1 MKFMSIDIET
11 YSDIDINKAG
21 VYRYVDTDAFKI
33 LLFAYSVDGGPVQ
46 LIDLTRG
53 DSIPKEIVK
62 ALSDKSVTK
71 WAYNAN
77 FERVALSRF
86 LGMPTGQYLD
96 PEGWKCSMVW
106 AATLGLP
113 MGLAKVGEV
122 LALDKQKM
130 SEGRGLIYKFCKPD
144 KKTGQ
149 RVMPEEFPEDWETF
163 RRYNIRDVETEM
175 GIQKMISPFPCSDE
189 LWQEYWTDQR
199 INDRGVEVDLTLA
212 KNAVAMDAEIS
223 ENLMEKMRSLT
234 GIDNPRSTSQ
244 LDMWLREHGCDMVSL
259 GKKDVAQVI
268 EETDDP
274 LIRKVLSLRLLIA
287 KSSVKKYT
295 KMLDATCSDGRAR
308 GMFQFYG
315 AMRTGRFAGRL
326 LQLQNLPQNHIENI
340 ELVRELARRGDL
352 EALSV
357 MFDSVPDILSQL
369 IRTAFVAREGSRF
382 IVADFSA
389 IEARVIAW
397 LAGEEWRMKAFADGK
412 DIYCASASAM
422 FGVPVVKHGING
434 ELRQKGKV
442 AELACIAEGQLV
454 LTNHGEKT
462 IETVTTDDL
471 VWDGEQ
477 WVAHE
482 GVIYRGIKEVMTY
495 EGLTATPDHLVYV
508 EGQKEPMDFRIATT
522 RRAHLIQTAARGA
535 ALWLGEDHISREKME
550 RKIQPL
556 LRADRMHRMPR
567 ETMDRAE
574 QSNCGKIE
582 RLPELLTEESYTA
595 LARQETNSSQT
606 EMHKSKGRQL
616 QKLRRQR
623 DRVQVR
629 VCHRRGTIHSR
640 KYGTSTQGIRTRS
653 YRYQWQLRARKS
665 EIYIAQREPS
675 EQALNRSE
683 SLGPEILAVQ
693 LQRSNTQAETRVD
706 QTADHSG
713 REESCQKE
721 TQVLA
726 TYSGKTR
733 VYDIRNAGPHHRY
746 TVSGKLVH
754 NCGYGGSVGA
764 LKAFGADKMGLTET
778 EMQSIVDNWR
788 ASSPRIVQ
796 LWWNVDRAIKQ
807 TLEDGTTHRTHGLM
821 FSLQKG
827 ILFIRLPSGRS
838 LAYVKPRLIDGK
850 ITYEGVSSNKGWARL
865 ESYGPKFVENCLAEG
880 TQVLTDRGWI
890 EIQNV
895 TTKDALWD
903 GEQWVSHE
911 GLINK
916 GIQEVI
922 NIDGALMTPDH
933 KVLTQEG
940 WKNAPSCKGL
950 KRYEVKQ
957 PNSDRVRRVEREE
970 IPVEG
975 KMRLWERVHHDCRA
989 FFRRKAEILRLLER
1003 KANKHCK
1010 RNPQALQTPFI
1021 PCLAFNEG
1029 TLHGSY
1035 SSSLGQ
1041 LWRQGNQS
1049 LRQMARIIRE
1059 FLGGYV
1065 TNLPERA
1072 NAGQNRREWELHS
1085 RELQMGGLQNPV
1097 QKQTSK
1103 YTDRY
1108 TLGQDN
1114 CERGCRSFRN
1124 RGHNAPLQNTAWL
1137 DDRYLVRKT
1146 GLKKQVYDLK
1156 NAGPNHRFTI
1166 KTEAGPMIV
1175 HNCVQAISRDL
1186 LLNAM
1191 KQVGPDAR
1199 ICMHIHDELVIEADS
1214 SVKLD
1219 DICKKMAQVPEWADG
1234 LLLRADGYE
1243 TKFYLKD

>member
-1 MKFMSIDIET
+1 MRFMSIDIET

-149 RVMPEEFPEDWETF
+149 RVMPENFPEDWETF

-175 GIQKMISPFPCSDE
+175 CIQKMISPFPCSDE

-352 EALSV
+352 DALSV

-397 LAGEEWRMKAFADGK
+397 LAGEEWRMKAFAEGK

-454 LTNHGEKT
+454 LTNHGEKP

-865 ESYGPKFVENCLAEG
+865 ESYGPKFVENI
-880 TQVLTDRGWI
+880 T
-890 EIQNV
+890 
-895 TTKDALWD
+895 
-903 GEQWVSHE
+903 
-911 GLINK
+911 
-916 GIQEVI
+916 
-922 NIDGALMTPDH
+922 
-933 KVLTQEG
+933 
-940 WKNAPSCKGL
+940 
-950 KRYEVKQ
+950 
-957 PNSDRVRRVEREE
+957 
-970 IPVEG
+970 
-975 KMRLWERVHHDCRA
+975 
-989 FFRRKAEILRLLER
+989 
-1003 KANKHCK
+1003 
-1010 RNPQALQTPFI
+1010 
-1021 PCLAFNEG
+1021 
-1029 TLHGSY
+1029 
-1035 SSSLGQ
+1035 
-1041 LWRQGNQS
+1041 
-1049 LRQMARIIRE
+1049 
-1059 FLGGYV
+1059 
-1065 TNLPERA
+1065 
-1072 NAGQNRREWELHS
+1072 
-1085 RELQMGGLQNPV
+1085 
-1097 QKQTSK
+1097 
-1103 YTDRY
+1103 
-1108 TLGQDN
+1108 
-1114 CERGCRSFRN
+1114 
-1124 RGHNAPLQNTAWL
+1124 
-1137 DDRYLVRKT
+1137 
-1146 GLKKQVYDLK
+1146 
-1156 NAGPNHRFTI
+1156 
-1166 KTEAGPMIV
+1166 
-1175 HNCVQAISRDL
+1175 QAISRDL

-1219 DICKKMAQVPEWADG
+1219 DICQKMAQVPEWAEG

>member
-1 MKFMSIDIET
+1 MRFMSIDIET

-62 ALSDKSVTK
+62 ALSEKSITK

-144 KKTGQ
+144 KKTGL

-175 GIQKMISPFPCSDE
+175 CIQKMISPFPCSDE
-189 LWQEYWTDQR
+189 LWQEYWTDQQ

-212 KNAVAMDAEIS
+212 RNAVAMDAEIS
-223 ENLMEKMRSLT
+223 KKLMEKMRSLT

-274 LIRKVLSLRLLIA
+274 LIRKVLSLRLLIS

-340 ELVRELARRGDL
+340 GLVRELARRGDL

-397 LAGEEWRMKAFADGK
+397 LAGEEWRMKAFAEGK

-442 AELACIAEGQLV
+442 AELA
-454 LTNHGEKT
+454 
-462 IETVTTDDL
+462 
-471 VWDGEQ
+471 
-477 WVAHE
+477 
-482 GVIYRGIKEVMTY
+482 
-495 EGLTATPDHLVYV
+495 
-508 EGQKEPMDFRIATT
+508 
-522 RRAHLIQTAARGA
+522 
-535 ALWLGEDHISREKME
+535 
-550 RKIQPL
+550 
-556 LRADRMHRMPR
+556 
-567 ETMDRAE
+567 
-574 QSNCGKIE
+574 
-582 RLPELLTEESYTA
+582 
-595 LARQETNSSQT
+595 
-606 EMHKSKGRQL
+606 
-616 QKLRRQR
+616 
-623 DRVQVR
+623 
-629 VCHRRGTIHSR
+629 
-640 KYGTSTQGIRTRS
+640 
-653 YRYQWQLRARKS
+653 
-665 EIYIAQREPS
+665 
-675 EQALNRSE
+675 
-683 SLGPEILAVQ
+683 
-693 LQRSNTQAETRVD
+693 
-706 QTADHSG
+706 
-713 REESCQKE
+713 
-721 TQVLA
+721 
-726 TYSGKTR
+726 
-733 VYDIRNAGPHHRY
+733 
-746 TVSGKLVH
+746 
-754 NCGYGGSVGA
+754 CGYGGSVGA

-865 ESYGPKFVENCLAEG
+865 ESYGPKFVENI
-880 TQVLTDRGWI
+880 T
-890 EIQNV
+890 
-895 TTKDALWD
+895 
-903 GEQWVSHE
+903 
-911 GLINK
+911 
-916 GIQEVI
+916 
-922 NIDGALMTPDH
+922 
-933 KVLTQEG
+933 
-940 WKNAPSCKGL
+940 
-950 KRYEVKQ
+950 
-957 PNSDRVRRVEREE
+957 
-970 IPVEG
+970 
-975 KMRLWERVHHDCRA
+975 
-989 FFRRKAEILRLLER
+989 
-1003 KANKHCK
+1003 
-1010 RNPQALQTPFI
+1010 
-1021 PCLAFNEG
+1021 
-1029 TLHGSY
+1029 
-1035 SSSLGQ
+1035 
-1041 LWRQGNQS
+1041 
-1049 LRQMARIIRE
+1049 
-1059 FLGGYV
+1059 
-1065 TNLPERA
+1065 
-1072 NAGQNRREWELHS
+1072 
-1085 RELQMGGLQNPV
+1085 
-1097 QKQTSK
+1097 
-1103 YTDRY
+1103 
-1108 TLGQDN
+1108 
-1114 CERGCRSFRN
+1114 
-1124 RGHNAPLQNTAWL
+1124 
-1137 DDRYLVRKT
+1137 
-1146 GLKKQVYDLK
+1146 
-1156 NAGPNHRFTI
+1156 
-1166 KTEAGPMIV
+1166 
-1175 HNCVQAISRDL
+1175 QAISRDL

-1191 KQVGPDAR
+1191 KQVGPEAR

-1219 DICKKMAQVPEWADG
+1219 DICKKMAQVPEWAEG

>member
-1 MKFMSIDIET
+1 MRFMSIDIET

-33 LLFAYSVDGGPVQ
+33 LLFGYSVDGGPVQ

-144 KKTGQ
+144 KKTGL

-212 KNAVAMDAEIS
+212 RNAVAMDAEIS
-223 ENLMEKMRSLT
+223 KKLMEKMRSLT

-340 ELVRELARRGDL
+340 GLVRELARRGDL

-397 LAGEEWRMKAFADGK
+397 LAGEEWRMKAFAEGK

-442 AELACIAEGQLV
+442 AELA
-454 LTNHGEKT
+454 
-462 IETVTTDDL
+462 
-471 VWDGEQ
+471 
-477 WVAHE
+477 
-482 GVIYRGIKEVMTY
+482 
-495 EGLTATPDHLVYV
+495 
-508 EGQKEPMDFRIATT
+508 
-522 RRAHLIQTAARGA
+522 
-535 ALWLGEDHISREKME
+535 
-550 RKIQPL
+550 
-556 LRADRMHRMPR
+556 
-567 ETMDRAE
+567 
-574 QSNCGKIE
+574 
-582 RLPELLTEESYTA
+582 
-595 LARQETNSSQT
+595 
-606 EMHKSKGRQL
+606 
-616 QKLRRQR
+616 
-623 DRVQVR
+623 
-629 VCHRRGTIHSR
+629 
-640 KYGTSTQGIRTRS
+640 
-653 YRYQWQLRARKS
+653 
-665 EIYIAQREPS
+665 
-675 EQALNRSE
+675 
-683 SLGPEILAVQ
+683 
-693 LQRSNTQAETRVD
+693 
-706 QTADHSG
+706 
-713 REESCQKE
+713 
-721 TQVLA
+721 
-726 TYSGKTR
+726 
-733 VYDIRNAGPHHRY
+733 
-746 TVSGKLVH
+746 
-754 NCGYGGSVGA
+754 CGYGGSVGA

-865 ESYGPKFVENCLAEG
+865 ESYGPKFVENI
-880 TQVLTDRGWI
+880 T
-890 EIQNV
+890 
-895 TTKDALWD
+895 
-903 GEQWVSHE
+903 
-911 GLINK
+911 
-916 GIQEVI
+916 
-922 NIDGALMTPDH
+922 
-933 KVLTQEG
+933 
-940 WKNAPSCKGL
+940 
-950 KRYEVKQ
+950 
-957 PNSDRVRRVEREE
+957 
-970 IPVEG
+970 
-975 KMRLWERVHHDCRA
+975 
-989 FFRRKAEILRLLER
+989 
-1003 KANKHCK
+1003 
-1010 RNPQALQTPFI
+1010 
-1021 PCLAFNEG
+1021 
-1029 TLHGSY
+1029 
-1035 SSSLGQ
+1035 
-1041 LWRQGNQS
+1041 
-1049 LRQMARIIRE
+1049 
-1059 FLGGYV
+1059 
-1065 TNLPERA
+1065 
-1072 NAGQNRREWELHS
+1072 
-1085 RELQMGGLQNPV
+1085 
-1097 QKQTSK
+1097 
-1103 YTDRY
+1103 
-1108 TLGQDN
+1108 
-1114 CERGCRSFRN
+1114 
-1124 RGHNAPLQNTAWL
+1124 
-1137 DDRYLVRKT
+1137 
-1146 GLKKQVYDLK
+1146 
-1156 NAGPNHRFTI
+1156 
-1166 KTEAGPMIV
+1166 
-1175 HNCVQAISRDL
+1175 QAISRDL

-1191 KQVGPDAR
+1191 KQVGPEAR
-1199 ICMHIHDELVIEADS
+1199 ICMHIHDELVIEADK

-1219 DICKKMAQVPEWADG
+1219 DICKKMAQVPEWAEG

>member
-1 MKFMSIDIET
+1 MKSISIDIET
-11 YSDIDINKAG
+11 YSDIDLNKAG
-21 VYRYVDTDAFKI
+21 VYRYVDTEEFKI
-33 LLFAYSVDGGPVQ
+33 LLFAYAVDGGPVQ

-122 LALDKQKM
+122 LSLDKQKM
-130 SEGRGLIYKFCKPD
+130 SEGRGLIYKFCRPD

-149 RVMPEEFPEDWETF
+149 RVMPEAFPEDWETF

-175 GIQKMISPFPCSDE
+175 GIQKMISPFPCSEE

-223 ENLMEKMRSLT
+223 KNLMEKMRALT

-259 GKKDVAQVI
+259 GKKDVVQVI

-274 LIRKVLSLRLLIA
+274 LIRKVLSLRLLIS

-340 ELVRELARRGDL
+340 ELVRELARRGNLD
-352 EALSV
+352 ALSV

-397 LAGEEWRMKAFADGK
+397 LAGEEWRMKAFAEGK

-422 FGVPVVKHGING
+422 FGVPVVKHGVNG

-442 AELACIAEGQLV
+442 AELA
-454 LTNHGEKT
+454 
-462 IETVTTDDL
+462 
-471 VWDGEQ
+471 
-477 WVAHE
+477 
-482 GVIYRGIKEVMTY
+482 
-495 EGLTATPDHLVYV
+495 
-508 EGQKEPMDFRIATT
+508 
-522 RRAHLIQTAARGA
+522 
-535 ALWLGEDHISREKME
+535 
-550 RKIQPL
+550 
-556 LRADRMHRMPR
+556 
-567 ETMDRAE
+567 
-574 QSNCGKIE
+574 
-582 RLPELLTEESYTA
+582 
-595 LARQETNSSQT
+595 
-606 EMHKSKGRQL
+606 
-616 QKLRRQR
+616 
-623 DRVQVR
+623 
-629 VCHRRGTIHSR
+629 
-640 KYGTSTQGIRTRS
+640 
-653 YRYQWQLRARKS
+653 
-665 EIYIAQREPS
+665 
-675 EQALNRSE
+675 
-683 SLGPEILAVQ
+683 
-693 LQRSNTQAETRVD
+693 
-706 QTADHSG
+706 
-713 REESCQKE
+713 
-721 TQVLA
+721 
-726 TYSGKTR
+726 
-733 VYDIRNAGPHHRY
+733 
-746 TVSGKLVH
+746 
-754 NCGYGGSVGA
+754 CGYGGSVGA
-764 LKAFGADKMGLTET
+764 LKAFGADKMGLTEP

-796 LWWNVDRAIKQ
+796 LWWDVDRAIKQ

-850 ITYEGVSSNKGWARL
+850 ITYEGVSCNKGWVRL

-880 TQVLTDRGWI
+880 TQVLTDRGWT

-903 GEQWVSHE
+903 GEQWVHHD

-922 NIDGALMTPDH
+922 NIDGVLMTPDH
-933 KVLTQEG
+933 RVLTQEG
-940 WKNAPSCKGL
+940 WKNASSCKGL
-950 KRYEVKQ
+950 KRYEAKL
-957 PNSDRVRRVEREE
+957 PDSNRVRRVEREE
-970 IPVEG
+970 IPMEG
-975 KMRLWERVHHDCRA
+975 KMRLWERVHHDCGA
-989 FFRRKAEILRLLER
+989 FLRRKAEILRLYER

-1010 RNPQALQTPFI
+1010 RNPQTLQTSFI
-1021 PCLAFNEG
+1021 PCMAFNEG

-1041 LWRQGNQS
+1041 LWRQGDQS
-1049 LRQMARIIRE
+1049 LRQMTGIIRE
-1059 FLGGYV
+1059 FLGRHV
-1065 TNLPERA
+1065 ANLPGRA
-1072 NAGQNRREWELHS
+1072 NAGQNRREWKLHS
-1085 RELQMGGLQNPV
+1085 GELQMGRSKNPSK
-1097 QKQTSK
+1097 KQTKEYFNK
-1103 YTDRY
+1103 YPM
-1108 TLGQDN
+1108 GQDYS
-1114 CERGCRSFRN
+1114 RRSIGDIWN
-1124 RGHNAPLQNTAWL
+1124 RKYNFIIQIRSWL
-1137 DDRYLVRKT
+1137 DRRYSVHET
-1146 GLKKQVYDLK
+1146 GRTEQVYDLK
-1156 NAGPNHRFTI
+1156 NAGLNHRFTI

-1175 HNCVQAISRDL
+1175 HNCVQGISRDL

-1219 DICKKMAQVPEWADG
+1219 DICQKMAQVPEWAEG

>member
-1 MKFMSIDIET
+1 MRFMSIDIET

-33 LLFAYSVDGGPVQ
+33 LLFAYSVDGGPIQ

-53 DSIPKEIVK
+53 DCIPKEIVK
-62 ALSDKSVTK
+62 ALIDKSVTK

-149 RVMPEEFPEDWETF
+149 RVLPEDFPEDWETF

-189 LWQEYWTDQR
+189 LWHEYWTDQR

-212 KNAVAMDAEIS
+212 RNAVAMDAEIS

-274 LIRKVLSLRLLIA
+274 LIRKVLSLRLLIS

-340 ELVRELARRGDL
+340 GLVRELARRGDL

-397 LAGEEWRMKAFADGK
+397 LAGEEWRMKAFAEGK

-442 AELACIAEGQLV
+442 AELA
-454 LTNHGEKT
+454 
-462 IETVTTDDL
+462 
-471 VWDGEQ
+471 
-477 WVAHE
+477 
-482 GVIYRGIKEVMTY
+482 
-495 EGLTATPDHLVYV
+495 
-508 EGQKEPMDFRIATT
+508 
-522 RRAHLIQTAARGA
+522 
-535 ALWLGEDHISREKME
+535 
-550 RKIQPL
+550 
-556 LRADRMHRMPR
+556 
-567 ETMDRAE
+567 
-574 QSNCGKIE
+574 
-582 RLPELLTEESYTA
+582 
-595 LARQETNSSQT
+595 
-606 EMHKSKGRQL
+606 
-616 QKLRRQR
+616 
-623 DRVQVR
+623 
-629 VCHRRGTIHSR
+629 
-640 KYGTSTQGIRTRS
+640 
-653 YRYQWQLRARKS
+653 
-665 EIYIAQREPS
+665 
-675 EQALNRSE
+675 
-683 SLGPEILAVQ
+683 
-693 LQRSNTQAETRVD
+693 
-706 QTADHSG
+706 
-713 REESCQKE
+713 
-721 TQVLA
+721 
-726 TYSGKTR
+726 
-733 VYDIRNAGPHHRY
+733 
-746 TVSGKLVH
+746 
-754 NCGYGGSVGA
+754 CGYGGSVGA

-865 ESYGPKFVENCLAEG
+865 ESYGPKFVENI
-880 TQVLTDRGWI
+880 T
-890 EIQNV
+890 
-895 TTKDALWD
+895 
-903 GEQWVSHE
+903 
-911 GLINK
+911 
-916 GIQEVI
+916 
-922 NIDGALMTPDH
+922 
-933 KVLTQEG
+933 
-940 WKNAPSCKGL
+940 
-950 KRYEVKQ
+950 
-957 PNSDRVRRVEREE
+957 
-970 IPVEG
+970 
-975 KMRLWERVHHDCRA
+975 
-989 FFRRKAEILRLLER
+989 
-1003 KANKHCK
+1003 
-1010 RNPQALQTPFI
+1010 
-1021 PCLAFNEG
+1021 
-1029 TLHGSY
+1029 
-1035 SSSLGQ
+1035 
-1041 LWRQGNQS
+1041 
-1049 LRQMARIIRE
+1049 
-1059 FLGGYV
+1059 
-1065 TNLPERA
+1065 
-1072 NAGQNRREWELHS
+1072 
-1085 RELQMGGLQNPV
+1085 
-1097 QKQTSK
+1097 
-1103 YTDRY
+1103 
-1108 TLGQDN
+1108 
-1114 CERGCRSFRN
+1114 
-1124 RGHNAPLQNTAWL
+1124 
-1137 DDRYLVRKT
+1137 
-1146 GLKKQVYDLK
+1146 
-1156 NAGPNHRFTI
+1156 
-1166 KTEAGPMIV
+1166 
-1175 HNCVQAISRDL
+1175 QAISRDL

-1191 KQVGPDAR
+1191 KQVGPEAR

-1219 DICKKMAQVPEWADG
+1219 DICKKMAQVPEWAEG

>member
-1 MKFMSIDIET
+1 MRFMSIDIET

-62 ALSDKSVTK
+62 ALSEKSITK

-96 PEGWKCSMVW
+96 PVGWKCSMVW

-144 KKTGQ
+144 KKTGL

-189 LWQEYWTDQR
+189 LWQEYWTDQQ

-212 KNAVAMDAEIS
+212 RNAVAMDAEIS
-223 ENLMEKMRSLT
+223 KKLMEKMRSLT

-274 LIRKVLSLRLLIA
+274 LIRKVLSLRLLIS

-340 ELVRELARRGDL
+340 GLVRELARRGDL

-397 LAGEEWRMKAFADGK
+397 LAGEEWRMKAFAEGK

-442 AELACIAEGQLV
+442 AELA
-454 LTNHGEKT
+454 
-462 IETVTTDDL
+462 
-471 VWDGEQ
+471 
-477 WVAHE
+477 
-482 GVIYRGIKEVMTY
+482 
-495 EGLTATPDHLVYV
+495 
-508 EGQKEPMDFRIATT
+508 
-522 RRAHLIQTAARGA
+522 
-535 ALWLGEDHISREKME
+535 
-550 RKIQPL
+550 
-556 LRADRMHRMPR
+556 
-567 ETMDRAE
+567 
-574 QSNCGKIE
+574 
-582 RLPELLTEESYTA
+582 
-595 LARQETNSSQT
+595 
-606 EMHKSKGRQL
+606 
-616 QKLRRQR
+616 
-623 DRVQVR
+623 
-629 VCHRRGTIHSR
+629 
-640 KYGTSTQGIRTRS
+640 
-653 YRYQWQLRARKS
+653 
-665 EIYIAQREPS
+665 
-675 EQALNRSE
+675 
-683 SLGPEILAVQ
+683 
-693 LQRSNTQAETRVD
+693 
-706 QTADHSG
+706 
-713 REESCQKE
+713 
-721 TQVLA
+721 
-726 TYSGKTR
+726 
-733 VYDIRNAGPHHRY
+733 
-746 TVSGKLVH
+746 
-754 NCGYGGSVGA
+754 CGYGGSVGA

-796 LWWNVDRAIKQ
+796 LWRNVDRAIKQ

-865 ESYGPKFVENCLAEG
+865 ESYGPKFVENI
-880 TQVLTDRGWI
+880 T
-890 EIQNV
+890 
-895 TTKDALWD
+895 
-903 GEQWVSHE
+903 
-911 GLINK
+911 
-916 GIQEVI
+916 
-922 NIDGALMTPDH
+922 
-933 KVLTQEG
+933 
-940 WKNAPSCKGL
+940 
-950 KRYEVKQ
+950 
-957 PNSDRVRRVEREE
+957 
-970 IPVEG
+970 
-975 KMRLWERVHHDCRA
+975 
-989 FFRRKAEILRLLER
+989 
-1003 KANKHCK
+1003 
-1010 RNPQALQTPFI
+1010 
-1021 PCLAFNEG
+1021 
-1029 TLHGSY
+1029 
-1035 SSSLGQ
+1035 
-1041 LWRQGNQS
+1041 
-1049 LRQMARIIRE
+1049 
-1059 FLGGYV
+1059 
-1065 TNLPERA
+1065 
-1072 NAGQNRREWELHS
+1072 
-1085 RELQMGGLQNPV
+1085 
-1097 QKQTSK
+1097 
-1103 YTDRY
+1103 
-1108 TLGQDN
+1108 
-1114 CERGCRSFRN
+1114 
-1124 RGHNAPLQNTAWL
+1124 
-1137 DDRYLVRKT
+1137 
-1146 GLKKQVYDLK
+1146 
-1156 NAGPNHRFTI
+1156 
-1166 KTEAGPMIV
+1166 
-1175 HNCVQAISRDL
+1175 QAISRDL

-1191 KQVGPDAR
+1191 KQVGPEAR

-1219 DICKKMAQVPEWADG
+1219 DICKKMAQVPEWAEG

>member
-1 MKFMSIDIET
+1 MRFMSIDIET

-53 DSIPKEIVK
+53 DCIPKEIVK
-62 ALSDKSVTK
+62 ALIDKSVTK

-113 MGLAKVGEV
+113 MGLAKVGEI
-122 LALDKQKM
+122 LTLDKQKM
-130 SEGRGLIYKFCKPD
+130 SEGHGLIYKFCKPD

-223 ENLMEKMRSLT
+223 KNLMEKMRSLT

-274 LIRKVLSLRLLIA
+274 LIRKVLSLRLLIS

-340 ELVRELARRGDL
+340 GLVRELARRGDL

-397 LAGEEWRMKAFADGK
+397 LAGEEWRMKAFAEGK

-442 AELACIAEGQLV
+442 AELA
-454 LTNHGEKT
+454 
-462 IETVTTDDL
+462 
-471 VWDGEQ
+471 
-477 WVAHE
+477 
-482 GVIYRGIKEVMTY
+482 
-495 EGLTATPDHLVYV
+495 
-508 EGQKEPMDFRIATT
+508 
-522 RRAHLIQTAARGA
+522 
-535 ALWLGEDHISREKME
+535 
-550 RKIQPL
+550 
-556 LRADRMHRMPR
+556 
-567 ETMDRAE
+567 
-574 QSNCGKIE
+574 
-582 RLPELLTEESYTA
+582 
-595 LARQETNSSQT
+595 
-606 EMHKSKGRQL
+606 
-616 QKLRRQR
+616 
-623 DRVQVR
+623 
-629 VCHRRGTIHSR
+629 
-640 KYGTSTQGIRTRS
+640 
-653 YRYQWQLRARKS
+653 
-665 EIYIAQREPS
+665 
-675 EQALNRSE
+675 
-683 SLGPEILAVQ
+683 
-693 LQRSNTQAETRVD
+693 
-706 QTADHSG
+706 
-713 REESCQKE
+713 
-721 TQVLA
+721 
-726 TYSGKTR
+726 
-733 VYDIRNAGPHHRY
+733 
-746 TVSGKLVH
+746 
-754 NCGYGGSVGA
+754 CGYGGSVGA

-807 TLEDGTTHRTHGLM
+807 TLEDGTAHRTHGLM

-865 ESYGPKFVENCLAEG
+865 ESYGPKFVENI
-880 TQVLTDRGWI
+880 T
-890 EIQNV
+890 
-895 TTKDALWD
+895 
-903 GEQWVSHE
+903 
-911 GLINK
+911 
-916 GIQEVI
+916 
-922 NIDGALMTPDH
+922 
-933 KVLTQEG
+933 
-940 WKNAPSCKGL
+940 
-950 KRYEVKQ
+950 
-957 PNSDRVRRVEREE
+957 
-970 IPVEG
+970 
-975 KMRLWERVHHDCRA
+975 
-989 FFRRKAEILRLLER
+989 
-1003 KANKHCK
+1003 
-1010 RNPQALQTPFI
+1010 
-1021 PCLAFNEG
+1021 
-1029 TLHGSY
+1029 
-1035 SSSLGQ
+1035 
-1041 LWRQGNQS
+1041 
-1049 LRQMARIIRE
+1049 
-1059 FLGGYV
+1059 
-1065 TNLPERA
+1065 
-1072 NAGQNRREWELHS
+1072 
-1085 RELQMGGLQNPV
+1085 
-1097 QKQTSK
+1097 
-1103 YTDRY
+1103 
-1108 TLGQDN
+1108 
-1114 CERGCRSFRN
+1114 
-1124 RGHNAPLQNTAWL
+1124 
-1137 DDRYLVRKT
+1137 
-1146 GLKKQVYDLK
+1146 
-1156 NAGPNHRFTI
+1156 
-1166 KTEAGPMIV
+1166 
-1175 HNCVQAISRDL
+1175 QAISRDL

-1219 DICKKMAQVPEWADG
+1219 DICQKMAQVPEWAEG

>member
-1 MKFMSIDIET
+1 MRFISIDIES

-21 VYRYVDTDAFKI
+21 VYRYIDSPEFKI
-33 LLFAYSVDGGPVQ
+33 LLFAYAVDGGEVQ
-46 LIDLTRG
+46 LVDLTRG
-53 DSIPKEIVK
+53 ERIPKAILD
-62 ALSDKSVTK
+62 ALSDPSITK

-77 FERVALSRF
+77 FERVALSAF
-86 LGMPTGQYLD
+86 LGMPTGTYLD

-113 MGLAKVGEV
+113 MGLEKVGEV

-130 SEGRGLIYKFCKPD
+130 SEGRGLIYNFCKPD

-149 RVMPEEFPEDWETF
+149 RVMPEAFPEDWETF

-223 ENLMEKMRSLT
+223 EKLMEKMRALT

-326 LQLQNLPQNHIENI
+326 LQLQNLPQNHIDNI
-340 ELVRELARRGDL
+340 GLVRELARRGDL
-352 EALSV
+352 DALSV

-397 LAGEEWRMKAFADGK
+397 LAGEQWRMDAFAEGK

-442 AELACIAEGQLV
+442 AELA
-454 LTNHGEKT
+454 
-462 IETVTTDDL
+462 
-471 VWDGEQ
+471 
-477 WVAHE
+477 
-482 GVIYRGIKEVMTY
+482 
-495 EGLTATPDHLVYV
+495 
-508 EGQKEPMDFRIATT
+508 
-522 RRAHLIQTAARGA
+522 
-535 ALWLGEDHISREKME
+535 
-550 RKIQPL
+550 
-556 LRADRMHRMPR
+556 
-567 ETMDRAE
+567 
-574 QSNCGKIE
+574 
-582 RLPELLTEESYTA
+582 
-595 LARQETNSSQT
+595 
-606 EMHKSKGRQL
+606 
-616 QKLRRQR
+616 
-623 DRVQVR
+623 
-629 VCHRRGTIHSR
+629 
-640 KYGTSTQGIRTRS
+640 
-653 YRYQWQLRARKS
+653 
-665 EIYIAQREPS
+665 
-675 EQALNRSE
+675 
-683 SLGPEILAVQ
+683 
-693 LQRSNTQAETRVD
+693 
-706 QTADHSG
+706 
-713 REESCQKE
+713 
-721 TQVLA
+721 
-726 TYSGKTR
+726 
-733 VYDIRNAGPHHRY
+733 
-746 TVSGKLVH
+746 
-754 NCGYGGSVGA
+754 CGYGGSVGA

-796 LWWNVDRAIKQ
+796 LWWDVDRAIKQ
-807 TLEDGTTHRTHGLM
+807 TLRDGTTHRTHGLM

-865 ESYGPKFVENCLAEG
+865 ESYGPKFVENC
-880 TQVLTDRGWI
+880 
-890 EIQNV
+890 IQ
-895 TTKDALWD
+895 
-903 GEQWVSHE
+903 G
-911 GLINK
+911 
-916 GIQEVI
+916 
-922 NIDGALMTPDH
+922 
-933 KVLTQEG
+933 
-940 WKNAPSCKGL
+940 
-950 KRYEVKQ
+950 
-957 PNSDRVRRVEREE
+957 
-970 IPVEG
+970 
-975 KMRLWERVHHDCRA
+975 
-989 FFRRKAEILRLLER
+989 
-1003 KANKHCK
+1003 
-1010 RNPQALQTPFI
+1010 
-1021 PCLAFNEG
+1021 
-1029 TLHGSY
+1029 
-1035 SSSLGQ
+1035 
-1041 LWRQGNQS
+1041 
-1049 LRQMARIIRE
+1049 
-1059 FLGGYV
+1059 
-1065 TNLPERA
+1065 
-1072 NAGQNRREWELHS
+1072 
-1085 RELQMGGLQNPV
+1085 
-1097 QKQTSK
+1097 
-1103 YTDRY
+1103 
-1108 TLGQDN
+1108 
-1114 CERGCRSFRN
+1114 
-1124 RGHNAPLQNTAWL
+1124 
-1137 DDRYLVRKT
+1137 
-1146 GLKKQVYDLK
+1146 
-1156 NAGPNHRFTI
+1156 
-1166 KTEAGPMIV
+1166 
-1175 HNCVQAISRDL
+1175 ISRDR

-1219 DICKKMAQVPEWADG
+1219 DICKKMAQVPEWAEG

>member
-53 DSIPKEIVK
+53 DSIPNEIVK

-149 RVMPEEFPEDWETF
+149 RVLPEDFPEDWETF

-189 LWQEYWTDQR
+189 LWHEYWTDQR

-223 ENLMEKMRSLT
+223 KNLMEKMRSLT

-340 ELVRELARRGDL
+340 GLVRELARRGDL
-352 EALSV
+352 DALSV
-357 MFDSVPDILSQL
+357 MFDSVPDVLSQL

-397 LAGEEWRMKAFADGK
+397 LAGEEWRMKAFAEGK

-442 AELACIAEGQLV
+442 AELAC
-454 LTNHGEKT
+454 
-462 IETVTTDDL
+462 
-471 VWDGEQ
+471 
-477 WVAHE
+477 
-482 GVIYRGIKEVMTY
+482 
-495 EGLTATPDHLVYV
+495 
-508 EGQKEPMDFRIATT
+508 
-522 RRAHLIQTAARGA
+522 
-535 ALWLGEDHISREKME
+535 
-550 RKIQPL
+550 
-556 LRADRMHRMPR
+556 
-567 ETMDRAE
+567 
-574 QSNCGKIE
+574 
-582 RLPELLTEESYTA
+582 
-595 LARQETNSSQT
+595 
-606 EMHKSKGRQL
+606 
-616 QKLRRQR
+616 
-623 DRVQVR
+623 
-629 VCHRRGTIHSR
+629 
-640 KYGTSTQGIRTRS
+640 
-653 YRYQWQLRARKS
+653 
-665 EIYIAQREPS
+665 
-675 EQALNRSE
+675 
-683 SLGPEILAVQ
+683 
-693 LQRSNTQAETRVD
+693 
-706 QTADHSG
+706 
-713 REESCQKE
+713 
-721 TQVLA
+721 
-726 TYSGKTR
+726 
-733 VYDIRNAGPHHRY
+733 
-746 TVSGKLVH
+746 
-754 NCGYGGSVGA
+754 GYGGSVGA
-764 LKAFGADKMGLTET
+764 LKAFGADKMGLTEP

-796 LWWNVDRAIKQ
+796 LWWDVDRAIKQ

-865 ESYGPKFVENCLAEG
+865 ESYGPKFVENCIAEG

-950 KRYEVKQ
+950 KRYEVKL
-957 PNSDRVRRVEREE
+957 PNSDRVHRVEREE

-975 KMRLWERVHHDCRA
+975 KMRLWKRVHHDCRA
-989 FFRRKAEILRLLER
+989 FFRRKAEILRLYER
-1003 KANKHCK
+1003 KANKCSK

-1021 PCLAFNEG
+1021 PCMALNEG

-1035 SSSLGQ
+1035 SSGLDQ

-1166 KTEAGPMIV
+1166 RTEAGPMIV
-1175 HNCVQAISRDL
+1175 HNCVQGISRDL

-1191 KQVGPDAR
+1191 KQVGPEAR
-1199 ICMHIHDELVIEADS
+1199 ICMHIHDELVIEADD

-1219 DICKKMAQVPEWADG
+1219 DICKKMAQVPEWAEG

>member
-1 MKFMSIDIET
+1 MRFMSIDIET

-53 DSIPKEIVK
+53 DSIPKEIVN

-149 RVMPEEFPEDWETF
+149 RVLPEEFPEDWETF

-212 KNAVAMDAEIS
+212 RNAVAMDAEIS
-223 ENLMEKMRSLT
+223 KKLMEKMRSLT

-274 LIRKVLSLRLLIA
+274 LIRKVLSLRLLIS

-340 ELVRELARRGDL
+340 GLVRELARRGDL

-397 LAGEEWRMKAFADGK
+397 LAGEEWRMKAFAEGK

-442 AELACIAEGQLV
+442 AELA
-454 LTNHGEKT
+454 
-462 IETVTTDDL
+462 
-471 VWDGEQ
+471 
-477 WVAHE
+477 
-482 GVIYRGIKEVMTY
+482 
-495 EGLTATPDHLVYV
+495 
-508 EGQKEPMDFRIATT
+508 
-522 RRAHLIQTAARGA
+522 
-535 ALWLGEDHISREKME
+535 
-550 RKIQPL
+550 
-556 LRADRMHRMPR
+556 
-567 ETMDRAE
+567 
-574 QSNCGKIE
+574 
-582 RLPELLTEESYTA
+582 
-595 LARQETNSSQT
+595 
-606 EMHKSKGRQL
+606 
-616 QKLRRQR
+616 
-623 DRVQVR
+623 
-629 VCHRRGTIHSR
+629 
-640 KYGTSTQGIRTRS
+640 
-653 YRYQWQLRARKS
+653 
-665 EIYIAQREPS
+665 
-675 EQALNRSE
+675 
-683 SLGPEILAVQ
+683 
-693 LQRSNTQAETRVD
+693 
-706 QTADHSG
+706 
-713 REESCQKE
+713 
-721 TQVLA
+721 
-726 TYSGKTR
+726 
-733 VYDIRNAGPHHRY
+733 
-746 TVSGKLVH
+746 
-754 NCGYGGSVGA
+754 CGYGGSVGA

-865 ESYGPKFVENCLAEG
+865 ESYGPKFVENI
-880 TQVLTDRGWI
+880 T
-890 EIQNV
+890 
-895 TTKDALWD
+895 
-903 GEQWVSHE
+903 
-911 GLINK
+911 
-916 GIQEVI
+916 
-922 NIDGALMTPDH
+922 
-933 KVLTQEG
+933 
-940 WKNAPSCKGL
+940 
-950 KRYEVKQ
+950 
-957 PNSDRVRRVEREE
+957 
-970 IPVEG
+970 
-975 KMRLWERVHHDCRA
+975 
-989 FFRRKAEILRLLER
+989 
-1003 KANKHCK
+1003 
-1010 RNPQALQTPFI
+1010 
-1021 PCLAFNEG
+1021 
-1029 TLHGSY
+1029 
-1035 SSSLGQ
+1035 
-1041 LWRQGNQS
+1041 
-1049 LRQMARIIRE
+1049 
-1059 FLGGYV
+1059 
-1065 TNLPERA
+1065 
-1072 NAGQNRREWELHS
+1072 
-1085 RELQMGGLQNPV
+1085 
-1097 QKQTSK
+1097 
-1103 YTDRY
+1103 
-1108 TLGQDN
+1108 
-1114 CERGCRSFRN
+1114 
-1124 RGHNAPLQNTAWL
+1124 
-1137 DDRYLVRKT
+1137 
-1146 GLKKQVYDLK
+1146 
-1156 NAGPNHRFTI
+1156 
-1166 KTEAGPMIV
+1166 
-1175 HNCVQAISRDL
+1175 QAISRDL

-1191 KQVGPDAR
+1191 KQVGPEAR
-1199 ICMHIHDELVIEADS
+1199 ICMHIHDELVIEADD

-1219 DICKKMAQVPEWADG
+1219 DICKKMAQVPEWAEG

>member
-1 MKFMSIDIET
+1 MKTISIDIES

-21 VYRYVDTDAFKI
+21 VYRYVDSPEFKV
-33 LLFAYSVDGGPVQ
+33 LLFAYAIDGGEVQ

-53 DSIPKEIVK
+53 ERIPKEIID
-62 ALSDKSVTK
+62 ALSDPSITK
-71 WAYNAN
+71 WAYNAS
-77 FERVALSRF
+77 FERVALSAF
-86 LGMPTGQYLD
+86 LGMPTGTYLD

-122 LALDKQKM
+122 LDLDKKKM
-130 SEGRGLIYKFCKPD
+130 SEGRDLIRKFCIPN
-144 KKTGQ
+144 KKTGE
-149 RVMPEEFPEDWETF
+149 RLMPEEAPEDWETF

-175 GIQKMISPFPCSDE
+175 GIQRRISAFPCSEE
-189 LWQEYWTDQR
+189 LWQEYWIDQR

-212 KNAVAMDAEIS
+212 KRAVEMSGVLSKDLKER
-223 ENLMEKMRSLT
+223 MRDLT
-234 GIDNPRSTSQ
+234 GLENPNSTAQ
-244 LDMWLREHGCDMVSL
+244 LDLWLRERGVDMESL
-259 GKKDVAQVI
+259 GKKDVAAVI
-268 EETDDP
+268 DATDDP
-274 LIRKVLSLRLLIA
+274 RIKEVLQLRLQSA
-287 KSSVKKYT
+287 KSSVKKYET
-295 KMLDATCSDGRAR
+295 MLRATCTDGRAR

-326 LQLQNLPQNHIENI
+326 LQLQNLPQNHIDNI
-340 ELVRELARRGDL
+340 ALVRELARRGEL
-352 EALSV
+352 ESLEM
-357 MFDSVPDILSQL
+357 MFESVPDILSQL

-397 LAGEEWRMKAFADGK
+397 LAGEQWRMDAFAEGK

-442 AELACIAEGQLV
+442 AELAC
-454 LTNHGEKT
+454 
-462 IETVTTDDL
+462 
-471 VWDGEQ
+471 
-477 WVAHE
+477 
-482 GVIYRGIKEVMTY
+482 
-495 EGLTATPDHLVYV
+495 
-508 EGQKEPMDFRIATT
+508 
-522 RRAHLIQTAARGA
+522 
-535 ALWLGEDHISREKME
+535 
-550 RKIQPL
+550 
-556 LRADRMHRMPR
+556 
-567 ETMDRAE
+567 
-574 QSNCGKIE
+574 
-582 RLPELLTEESYTA
+582 
-595 LARQETNSSQT
+595 
-606 EMHKSKGRQL
+606 
-616 QKLRRQR
+616 
-623 DRVQVR
+623 
-629 VCHRRGTIHSR
+629 
-640 KYGTSTQGIRTRS
+640 
-653 YRYQWQLRARKS
+653 
-665 EIYIAQREPS
+665 
-675 EQALNRSE
+675 
-683 SLGPEILAVQ
+683 
-693 LQRSNTQAETRVD
+693 
-706 QTADHSG
+706 
-713 REESCQKE
+713 
-721 TQVLA
+721 
-726 TYSGKTR
+726 
-733 VYDIRNAGPHHRY
+733 
-746 TVSGKLVH
+746 
-754 NCGYGGSVGA
+754 GYGGSVGA
-764 LKAFGADKMGLTET
+764 LKAFGADKMGLTEP

-796 LWWNVDRAIKQ
+796 LWWDVDRAIKQ

-895 TTKDALWD
+895 TTEDALWD

-922 NIDGALMTPDH
+922 NIDGVLMTPDH
-933 KVLTQEG
+933 RVLTQEG
-940 WKNAPSCKGL
+940 WKNASSCEGL
-950 KRYEVKQ
+950 KRHEVKL
-957 PNSDRVRRVEREE
+957 PNSDRVCRVEREE

-975 KMRLWERVHHDCRA
+975 KMRMWERVHHDCRA
-989 FFRRKAEILRLLER
+989 FFRRKAEILRLHER

-1010 RNPQALQTPFI
+1010 RNSQALQAPFI
-1021 PCLAFNEG
+1021 PCMAFNEG

-1041 LWRQGNQS
+1041 LWWQGNQS
-1049 LRQMARIIRE
+1049 LRQMAGIIRE

-1065 TNLPERA
+1065 TNLPGRA
-1072 NAGQNRREWELHS
+1072 NTRQNRCEWGLHS
-1085 RELQMGGLQNPV
+1085 RELQMGGLQNPG
-1097 QKQTSK
+1097 QEQTSK

-1108 TLGQDN
+1108 TLGEN
-1114 CERGCRSFRN
+1114 YSEGSSREIGN
-1124 RGHNAPLQNTAWL
+1124 RKYNPALQTASWL
-1137 DDRYLVRKT
+1137 DNGYIVHKT

-1175 HNCVQAISRDL
+1175 HNCIQGISRDL

-1219 DICKKMAQVPEWADG
+1219 DICKKMAQVPEWAEG

>member
-1 MKFMSIDIET
+1 MRFMSIDIET

-21 VYRYVDTDAFKI
+21 VYRYVDTDEFKI
-33 LLFAYSVDGGPVQ
+33 LLFAYSVDGGPVH

-62 ALSDKSVTK
+62 ALNDKNVTK

-86 LGMPTGQYLD
+86 LGMHTGQYLD

-149 RVMPEEFPEDWETF
+149 RVMPEEFTEDWETF

-223 ENLMEKMRSLT
+223 KKLLEKMRALT

-244 LDMWLREHGCDMVSL
+244 LDMWLRGHGCDMVSL

-274 LIRKVLSLRLLIA
+274 LIRKILSLRLLIA

-340 ELVRELARRGDL
+340 GLVRELARRGDL

-369 IRTAFVAREGSRF
+369 IRTAFVARDGSRF

-397 LAGEEWRMKAFADGK
+397 LAGEDWRMKAFAEGK

-454 LTNHGEKT
+454 LTNHGEKP

-471 VWDGEQ
+471 VWDGDQ
-477 WVAHE
+477 WVTHE
-482 GVIYRGIKEVMTY
+482 GVIYKGKRTVYTY
-495 EGLTATPDHLVYV
+495 QGLTATLDHQVFINDSSKPVMLQEAVAYRKDLKDATQ
-508 EGQKEPMDFRIATT
+508 EKKEIDKRKECSVATV
-522 RRAHLIQTAARGA
+522 
-535 ALWLGEDHISREKME
+535 K
-550 RKIQPL
+550 
-556 LRADRMHRMPR
+556 
-567 ETMDRAE
+567 
-574 QSNCGKIE
+574 
-582 RLPELLTEESYTA
+582 
-595 LARQETNSSQT
+595 
-606 EMHKSKGRQL
+606 
-616 QKLRRQR
+616 
-623 DRVQVR
+623 
-629 VCHRRGTIHSR
+629 
-640 KYGTSTQGIRTRS
+640 
-653 YRYQWQLRARKS
+653 
-665 EIYIAQREPS
+665 
-675 EQALNRSE
+675 
-683 SLGPEILAVQ
+683 
-693 LQRSNTQAETRVD
+693 
-706 QTADHSG
+706 
-713 REESCQKE
+713 
-721 TQVLA
+721 
-726 TYSGKTR
+726 
-733 VYDIRNAGPHHRY
+733 VYDIMNAGPHHRY

-764 LKAFGADKMGLTET
+764 LKAFGAEKMGLTET

-796 LWWNVDRAIKQ
+796 LWWDVDRAIRQ
-807 TLEDGTTHRTHGLM
+807 TLEDGTTHMTHGLM

-865 ESYGPKFVENCLAEG
+865 ESYGPKFVENI
-880 TQVLTDRGWI
+880 T
-890 EIQNV
+890 
-895 TTKDALWD
+895 
-903 GEQWVSHE
+903 
-911 GLINK
+911 
-916 GIQEVI
+916 
-922 NIDGALMTPDH
+922 
-933 KVLTQEG
+933 
-940 WKNAPSCKGL
+940 
-950 KRYEVKQ
+950 
-957 PNSDRVRRVEREE
+957 
-970 IPVEG
+970 
-975 KMRLWERVHHDCRA
+975 
-989 FFRRKAEILRLLER
+989 
-1003 KANKHCK
+1003 
-1010 RNPQALQTPFI
+1010 
-1021 PCLAFNEG
+1021 
-1029 TLHGSY
+1029 
-1035 SSSLGQ
+1035 
-1041 LWRQGNQS
+1041 
-1049 LRQMARIIRE
+1049 
-1059 FLGGYV
+1059 
-1065 TNLPERA
+1065 
-1072 NAGQNRREWELHS
+1072 
-1085 RELQMGGLQNPV
+1085 
-1097 QKQTSK
+1097 
-1103 YTDRY
+1103 
-1108 TLGQDN
+1108 
-1114 CERGCRSFRN
+1114 
-1124 RGHNAPLQNTAWL
+1124 
-1137 DDRYLVRKT
+1137 
-1146 GLKKQVYDLK
+1146 
-1156 NAGPNHRFTI
+1156 
-1166 KTEAGPMIV
+1166 
-1175 HNCVQAISRDL
+1175 QAISRDL

-1199 ICMHIHDELVIEADS
+1199 ICMHIHDELVIEADD

-1219 DICKKMAQVPEWADG
+1219 DICKKMAQVPEWAEG

>member
-149 RVMPEEFPEDWETF
+149 RVLPEEFPEDWETF
-163 RRYNIRDVETEM
+163 RRYNVRDVETEM

-223 ENLMEKMRSLT
+223 KNLMEKMRSLT

-274 LIRKVLSLRLLIA
+274 LIRKVLSLRLLIS

-340 ELVRELARRGDL
+340 GLVRELARRGDL

-397 LAGEEWRMKAFADGK
+397 LAGEEWRMKAFAEGK

-442 AELACIAEGQLV
+442 AELA
-454 LTNHGEKT
+454 
-462 IETVTTDDL
+462 
-471 VWDGEQ
+471 
-477 WVAHE
+477 
-482 GVIYRGIKEVMTY
+482 
-495 EGLTATPDHLVYV
+495 
-508 EGQKEPMDFRIATT
+508 
-522 RRAHLIQTAARGA
+522 
-535 ALWLGEDHISREKME
+535 
-550 RKIQPL
+550 
-556 LRADRMHRMPR
+556 
-567 ETMDRAE
+567 
-574 QSNCGKIE
+574 
-582 RLPELLTEESYTA
+582 
-595 LARQETNSSQT
+595 
-606 EMHKSKGRQL
+606 
-616 QKLRRQR
+616 
-623 DRVQVR
+623 
-629 VCHRRGTIHSR
+629 
-640 KYGTSTQGIRTRS
+640 
-653 YRYQWQLRARKS
+653 
-665 EIYIAQREPS
+665 
-675 EQALNRSE
+675 
-683 SLGPEILAVQ
+683 
-693 LQRSNTQAETRVD
+693 
-706 QTADHSG
+706 
-713 REESCQKE
+713 
-721 TQVLA
+721 
-726 TYSGKTR
+726 
-733 VYDIRNAGPHHRY
+733 
-746 TVSGKLVH
+746 
-754 NCGYGGSVGA
+754 CGYGGSVGA

-827 ILFIRLPSGRS
+827 ILFIRLPSGRR

-865 ESYGPKFVENCLAEG
+865 ESYGPKFVENI
-880 TQVLTDRGWI
+880 T
-890 EIQNV
+890 
-895 TTKDALWD
+895 
-903 GEQWVSHE
+903 
-911 GLINK
+911 
-916 GIQEVI
+916 
-922 NIDGALMTPDH
+922 
-933 KVLTQEG
+933 
-940 WKNAPSCKGL
+940 
-950 KRYEVKQ
+950 
-957 PNSDRVRRVEREE
+957 
-970 IPVEG
+970 
-975 KMRLWERVHHDCRA
+975 
-989 FFRRKAEILRLLER
+989 
-1003 KANKHCK
+1003 
-1010 RNPQALQTPFI
+1010 
-1021 PCLAFNEG
+1021 
-1029 TLHGSY
+1029 
-1035 SSSLGQ
+1035 
-1041 LWRQGNQS
+1041 
-1049 LRQMARIIRE
+1049 
-1059 FLGGYV
+1059 
-1065 TNLPERA
+1065 
-1072 NAGQNRREWELHS
+1072 
-1085 RELQMGGLQNPV
+1085 
-1097 QKQTSK
+1097 
-1103 YTDRY
+1103 
-1108 TLGQDN
+1108 
-1114 CERGCRSFRN
+1114 
-1124 RGHNAPLQNTAWL
+1124 
-1137 DDRYLVRKT
+1137 
-1146 GLKKQVYDLK
+1146 
-1156 NAGPNHRFTI
+1156 
-1166 KTEAGPMIV
+1166 
-1175 HNCVQAISRDL
+1175 QAISRDL

-1191 KQVGPDAR
+1191 KQVGPEAR
-1199 ICMHIHDELVIEADS
+1199 ICMHIHDELVIEADK

-1219 DICKKMAQVPEWADG
+1219 DICKKMAQVPEWAEG

>member
-53 DSIPKEIVK
+53 DCIPKEIVK

-113 MGLAKVGEV
+113 MGLAKVGEI
-122 LALDKQKM
+122 LSLDKQKM

-149 RVMPEEFPEDWETF
+149 RVLPEEFPEDWETF

-223 ENLMEKMRSLT
+223 KSLMEKMRSLT

-274 LIRKVLSLRLLIA
+274 LIRKVLSLRLLIS

-340 ELVRELARRGDL
+340 GLVRELARRGDL

-397 LAGEEWRMKAFADGK
+397 LAGEEWRMKAFAEGK

-442 AELACIAEGQLV
+442 AELA
-454 LTNHGEKT
+454 
-462 IETVTTDDL
+462 
-471 VWDGEQ
+471 
-477 WVAHE
+477 
-482 GVIYRGIKEVMTY
+482 
-495 EGLTATPDHLVYV
+495 
-508 EGQKEPMDFRIATT
+508 
-522 RRAHLIQTAARGA
+522 
-535 ALWLGEDHISREKME
+535 
-550 RKIQPL
+550 
-556 LRADRMHRMPR
+556 
-567 ETMDRAE
+567 
-574 QSNCGKIE
+574 
-582 RLPELLTEESYTA
+582 
-595 LARQETNSSQT
+595 
-606 EMHKSKGRQL
+606 
-616 QKLRRQR
+616 
-623 DRVQVR
+623 
-629 VCHRRGTIHSR
+629 
-640 KYGTSTQGIRTRS
+640 
-653 YRYQWQLRARKS
+653 
-665 EIYIAQREPS
+665 
-675 EQALNRSE
+675 
-683 SLGPEILAVQ
+683 
-693 LQRSNTQAETRVD
+693 
-706 QTADHSG
+706 
-713 REESCQKE
+713 
-721 TQVLA
+721 
-726 TYSGKTR
+726 
-733 VYDIRNAGPHHRY
+733 
-746 TVSGKLVH
+746 
-754 NCGYGGSVGA
+754 CGYGGSVGA

-865 ESYGPKFVENCLAEG
+865 ESYGPKFVENI
-880 TQVLTDRGWI
+880 T
-890 EIQNV
+890 
-895 TTKDALWD
+895 
-903 GEQWVSHE
+903 
-911 GLINK
+911 
-916 GIQEVI
+916 
-922 NIDGALMTPDH
+922 
-933 KVLTQEG
+933 
-940 WKNAPSCKGL
+940 
-950 KRYEVKQ
+950 
-957 PNSDRVRRVEREE
+957 
-970 IPVEG
+970 
-975 KMRLWERVHHDCRA
+975 
-989 FFRRKAEILRLLER
+989 
-1003 KANKHCK
+1003 
-1010 RNPQALQTPFI
+1010 
-1021 PCLAFNEG
+1021 
-1029 TLHGSY
+1029 
-1035 SSSLGQ
+1035 
-1041 LWRQGNQS
+1041 
-1049 LRQMARIIRE
+1049 
-1059 FLGGYV
+1059 
-1065 TNLPERA
+1065 
-1072 NAGQNRREWELHS
+1072 
-1085 RELQMGGLQNPV
+1085 
-1097 QKQTSK
+1097 
-1103 YTDRY
+1103 
-1108 TLGQDN
+1108 
-1114 CERGCRSFRN
+1114 
-1124 RGHNAPLQNTAWL
+1124 
-1137 DDRYLVRKT
+1137 
-1146 GLKKQVYDLK
+1146 
-1156 NAGPNHRFTI
+1156 
-1166 KTEAGPMIV
+1166 
-1175 HNCVQAISRDL
+1175 QAISRDL

-1219 DICKKMAQVPEWADG
+1219 DICQKMAQVPEWAEG

>member
-1 MKFMSIDIET
+1 MRFMSIDIET

-53 DSIPKEIVK
+53 DCIPKEIVK
-62 ALSDKSVTK
+62 ALIDKSVTK

-175 GIQKMISPFPCSDE
+175 SIQKMISPFPCSDE
-189 LWQEYWTDQR
+189 LWREYWTDQR

-212 KNAVAMDAEIS
+212 RNAVSMDAEIS
-223 ENLMEKMRSLT
+223 KNLMEKMRSLT

-274 LIRKVLSLRLLIA
+274 LIRKVLSLRLLIS

-340 ELVRELARRGDL
+340 GLVRELARRGDL
-352 EALSV
+352 DALSV

-397 LAGEEWRMKAFADGK
+397 LAGEDWRMKAFAEGK

-442 AELACIAEGQLV
+442 AELA
-454 LTNHGEKT
+454 
-462 IETVTTDDL
+462 
-471 VWDGEQ
+471 
-477 WVAHE
+477 
-482 GVIYRGIKEVMTY
+482 
-495 EGLTATPDHLVYV
+495 
-508 EGQKEPMDFRIATT
+508 
-522 RRAHLIQTAARGA
+522 
-535 ALWLGEDHISREKME
+535 
-550 RKIQPL
+550 
-556 LRADRMHRMPR
+556 
-567 ETMDRAE
+567 
-574 QSNCGKIE
+574 
-582 RLPELLTEESYTA
+582 
-595 LARQETNSSQT
+595 
-606 EMHKSKGRQL
+606 
-616 QKLRRQR
+616 
-623 DRVQVR
+623 
-629 VCHRRGTIHSR
+629 
-640 KYGTSTQGIRTRS
+640 
-653 YRYQWQLRARKS
+653 
-665 EIYIAQREPS
+665 
-675 EQALNRSE
+675 
-683 SLGPEILAVQ
+683 
-693 LQRSNTQAETRVD
+693 
-706 QTADHSG
+706 
-713 REESCQKE
+713 
-721 TQVLA
+721 
-726 TYSGKTR
+726 
-733 VYDIRNAGPHHRY
+733 
-746 TVSGKLVH
+746 
-754 NCGYGGSVGA
+754 CGYGGSVGA

-796 LWWNVDRAIKQ
+796 LWWDVDRAIKQ

-865 ESYGPKFVENCLAEG
+865 ESYGPKFVENI
-880 TQVLTDRGWI
+880 T
-890 EIQNV
+890 
-895 TTKDALWD
+895 
-903 GEQWVSHE
+903 
-911 GLINK
+911 
-916 GIQEVI
+916 
-922 NIDGALMTPDH
+922 
-933 KVLTQEG
+933 
-940 WKNAPSCKGL
+940 
-950 KRYEVKQ
+950 
-957 PNSDRVRRVEREE
+957 
-970 IPVEG
+970 
-975 KMRLWERVHHDCRA
+975 
-989 FFRRKAEILRLLER
+989 
-1003 KANKHCK
+1003 
-1010 RNPQALQTPFI
+1010 
-1021 PCLAFNEG
+1021 
-1029 TLHGSY
+1029 
-1035 SSSLGQ
+1035 
-1041 LWRQGNQS
+1041 
-1049 LRQMARIIRE
+1049 
-1059 FLGGYV
+1059 
-1065 TNLPERA
+1065 
-1072 NAGQNRREWELHS
+1072 
-1085 RELQMGGLQNPV
+1085 
-1097 QKQTSK
+1097 
-1103 YTDRY
+1103 
-1108 TLGQDN
+1108 
-1114 CERGCRSFRN
+1114 
-1124 RGHNAPLQNTAWL
+1124 
-1137 DDRYLVRKT
+1137 
-1146 GLKKQVYDLK
+1146 
-1156 NAGPNHRFTI
+1156 
-1166 KTEAGPMIV
+1166 
-1175 HNCVQAISRDL
+1175 QAISRDL

-1191 KQVGPDAR
+1191 KQVGPEAR
-1199 ICMHIHDELVIEADS
+1199 ICMHIHDELVIEADK

-1219 DICKKMAQVPEWADG
+1219 DICKKMAQVPEWAEG

>member
-1 MKFMSIDIET
+1 MSIDIET

-33 LLFAYSVDGGPVQ
+33 LLFAYSVDGGPIQ

-53 DSIPKEIVK
+53 DCIPKEIVK
-62 ALSDKSVTK
+62 ALIDKSVTK

-149 RVMPEEFPEDWETF
+149 RVLPEDFPEDWETF

-189 LWQEYWTDQR
+189 LWHEYWTDQR

-212 KNAVAMDAEIS
+212 RNAVAMDAEIS

-274 LIRKVLSLRLLIA
+274 LIRKVLSLRLLIS

-340 ELVRELARRGDL
+340 GLVRELARRGDL

-397 LAGEEWRMKAFADGK
+397 LAGEEWRMKAFAEGK

-442 AELACIAEGQLV
+442 AELA
-454 LTNHGEKT
+454 
-462 IETVTTDDL
+462 
-471 VWDGEQ
+471 
-477 WVAHE
+477 
-482 GVIYRGIKEVMTY
+482 
-495 EGLTATPDHLVYV
+495 
-508 EGQKEPMDFRIATT
+508 
-522 RRAHLIQTAARGA
+522 
-535 ALWLGEDHISREKME
+535 
-550 RKIQPL
+550 
-556 LRADRMHRMPR
+556 
-567 ETMDRAE
+567 
-574 QSNCGKIE
+574 
-582 RLPELLTEESYTA
+582 
-595 LARQETNSSQT
+595 
-606 EMHKSKGRQL
+606 
-616 QKLRRQR
+616 
-623 DRVQVR
+623 
-629 VCHRRGTIHSR
+629 
-640 KYGTSTQGIRTRS
+640 
-653 YRYQWQLRARKS
+653 
-665 EIYIAQREPS
+665 
-675 EQALNRSE
+675 
-683 SLGPEILAVQ
+683 
-693 LQRSNTQAETRVD
+693 
-706 QTADHSG
+706 
-713 REESCQKE
+713 
-721 TQVLA
+721 
-726 TYSGKTR
+726 
-733 VYDIRNAGPHHRY
+733 
-746 TVSGKLVH
+746 
-754 NCGYGGSVGA
+754 CGYGGSVGA

-865 ESYGPKFVENCLAEG
+865 ESYGPKFVENI
-880 TQVLTDRGWI
+880 T
-890 EIQNV
+890 
-895 TTKDALWD
+895 
-903 GEQWVSHE
+903 
-911 GLINK
+911 
-916 GIQEVI
+916 
-922 NIDGALMTPDH
+922 
-933 KVLTQEG
+933 
-940 WKNAPSCKGL
+940 
-950 KRYEVKQ
+950 
-957 PNSDRVRRVEREE
+957 
-970 IPVEG
+970 
-975 KMRLWERVHHDCRA
+975 
-989 FFRRKAEILRLLER
+989 
-1003 KANKHCK
+1003 
-1010 RNPQALQTPFI
+1010 
-1021 PCLAFNEG
+1021 
-1029 TLHGSY
+1029 
-1035 SSSLGQ
+1035 
-1041 LWRQGNQS
+1041 
-1049 LRQMARIIRE
+1049 
-1059 FLGGYV
+1059 
-1065 TNLPERA
+1065 
-1072 NAGQNRREWELHS
+1072 
-1085 RELQMGGLQNPV
+1085 
-1097 QKQTSK
+1097 
-1103 YTDRY
+1103 
-1108 TLGQDN
+1108 
-1114 CERGCRSFRN
+1114 
-1124 RGHNAPLQNTAWL
+1124 
-1137 DDRYLVRKT
+1137 
-1146 GLKKQVYDLK
+1146 
-1156 NAGPNHRFTI
+1156 
-1166 KTEAGPMIV
+1166 
-1175 HNCVQAISRDL
+1175 QAISRDL

-1191 KQVGPDAR
+1191 KQVGPEAR

-1219 DICKKMAQVPEWADG
+1219 DICKKMAQVPEWAEG

>member
-1 MKFMSIDIET
+1 MRFMSIDIET

-53 DSIPKEIVK
+53 DSIPKEIVN

-144 KKTGQ
+144 KKTGL

-189 LWQEYWTDQR
+189 LWQEYWTDQQ

-212 KNAVAMDAEIS
+212 RNAVAMDAEIS
-223 ENLMEKMRSLT
+223 KKLMEKMRSLT

-274 LIRKVLSLRLLIA
+274 LIRKVLSLRLLIS

-315 AMRTGRFAGRL
+315 AVRTGRFAGRL

-340 ELVRELARRGDL
+340 GLVRELARRGDL

-397 LAGEEWRMKAFADGK
+397 LAGEEWRMKAFAEGK

-442 AELACIAEGQLV
+442 AELA
-454 LTNHGEKT
+454 
-462 IETVTTDDL
+462 
-471 VWDGEQ
+471 
-477 WVAHE
+477 
-482 GVIYRGIKEVMTY
+482 
-495 EGLTATPDHLVYV
+495 
-508 EGQKEPMDFRIATT
+508 
-522 RRAHLIQTAARGA
+522 
-535 ALWLGEDHISREKME
+535 
-550 RKIQPL
+550 
-556 LRADRMHRMPR
+556 
-567 ETMDRAE
+567 
-574 QSNCGKIE
+574 
-582 RLPELLTEESYTA
+582 
-595 LARQETNSSQT
+595 
-606 EMHKSKGRQL
+606 
-616 QKLRRQR
+616 
-623 DRVQVR
+623 
-629 VCHRRGTIHSR
+629 
-640 KYGTSTQGIRTRS
+640 
-653 YRYQWQLRARKS
+653 
-665 EIYIAQREPS
+665 
-675 EQALNRSE
+675 
-683 SLGPEILAVQ
+683 
-693 LQRSNTQAETRVD
+693 
-706 QTADHSG
+706 
-713 REESCQKE
+713 
-721 TQVLA
+721 
-726 TYSGKTR
+726 
-733 VYDIRNAGPHHRY
+733 
-746 TVSGKLVH
+746 
-754 NCGYGGSVGA
+754 CGYGGSVGA

-903 GEQWVSHE
+903 GEQWVSHD

-933 KVLTQEG
+933 RVLTQEG
-940 WKNAPSCKGL
+940 WKNASSCEGL
-950 KRYEVKQ
+950 KRHEVKL

-989 FFRRKAEILRLLER
+989 FFRRKAEILRLHER

-1010 RNPQALQTPFI
+1010 RNSQALQTPFI
-1021 PCLAFNEG
+1021 PCMAFNEG

-1035 SSSLGQ
+1035 SSGLDQ

-1175 HNCVQAISRDL
+1175 HNCVQGISRDL

-1191 KQVGPDAR
+1191 KQVGPEAR

-1219 DICKKMAQVPEWADG
+1219 DICKKMAQVPEWAEG

>member
-1 MKFMSIDIET
+1 MRFMSIDIET
-11 YSDIDINKAG
+11 YSDIDINKSG
-21 VYRYVDTDAFKI
+21 VYRYVDTDEFKI

-149 RVMPEEFPEDWETF
+149 RVLPEDFPEDWETF

-189 LWQEYWTDQR
+189 LWHEYWTDQR

-223 ENLMEKMRSLT
+223 KNLMEKMRSLT

-340 ELVRELARRGDL
+340 GLVRELARRGDL
-352 EALSV
+352 DALSV
-357 MFDSVPDILSQL
+357 MFDSVPDVLSQL

-397 LAGEEWRMKAFADGK
+397 LAGEDWRMKAFAEGK

-442 AELACIAEGQLV
+442 AELA
-454 LTNHGEKT
+454 
-462 IETVTTDDL
+462 
-471 VWDGEQ
+471 
-477 WVAHE
+477 
-482 GVIYRGIKEVMTY
+482 
-495 EGLTATPDHLVYV
+495 
-508 EGQKEPMDFRIATT
+508 
-522 RRAHLIQTAARGA
+522 
-535 ALWLGEDHISREKME
+535 
-550 RKIQPL
+550 
-556 LRADRMHRMPR
+556 
-567 ETMDRAE
+567 
-574 QSNCGKIE
+574 
-582 RLPELLTEESYTA
+582 
-595 LARQETNSSQT
+595 
-606 EMHKSKGRQL
+606 
-616 QKLRRQR
+616 
-623 DRVQVR
+623 
-629 VCHRRGTIHSR
+629 
-640 KYGTSTQGIRTRS
+640 
-653 YRYQWQLRARKS
+653 
-665 EIYIAQREPS
+665 
-675 EQALNRSE
+675 
-683 SLGPEILAVQ
+683 
-693 LQRSNTQAETRVD
+693 
-706 QTADHSG
+706 
-713 REESCQKE
+713 
-721 TQVLA
+721 
-726 TYSGKTR
+726 
-733 VYDIRNAGPHHRY
+733 
-746 TVSGKLVH
+746 
-754 NCGYGGSVGA
+754 CGYGGSVGA

-796 LWWNVDRAIKQ
+796 LWWDVDRAIKQ

-865 ESYGPKFVENCLAEG
+865 ESYGPKFVENCIAEG

-950 KRYEVKQ
+950 KRYEVKL
-957 PNSDRVRRVEREE
+957 PNSDRVHRVEREE

-975 KMRLWERVHHDCRA
+975 KMRLWKRVHHDCMA
-989 FFRRKAEILRLLER
+989 FFRRKAEILRLYER
-1003 KANKHCK
+1003 KANKCSK

-1021 PCLAFNEG
+1021 PCMALNEG

-1035 SSSLGQ
+1035 SSGLDQ

-1166 KTEAGPMIV
+1166 RTEAGPMIV
-1175 HNCVQAISRDL
+1175 HNCVQGISRDL

-1191 KQVGPDAR
+1191 KQVGPEAR
-1199 ICMHIHDELVIEADS
+1199 ICMHIHDELVIEADD

-1219 DICKKMAQVPEWADG
+1219 DICKKMAQVPEWAEG

>member
-1 MKFMSIDIET
+1 M
-11 YSDIDINKAG
+11 
-21 VYRYVDTDAFKI
+21 
-33 LLFAYSVDGGPVQ
+33 
-46 LIDLTRG
+46 
-53 DSIPKEIVK
+53 
-62 ALSDKSVTK
+62 
-71 WAYNAN
+71 
-77 FERVALSRF
+77 
-86 LGMPTGQYLD
+86 
-96 PEGWKCSMVW
+96 
-106 AATLGLP
+106 
-113 MGLAKVGEV
+113 
-122 LALDKQKM
+122 
-130 SEGRGLIYKFCKPD
+130 
-144 KKTGQ
+144 
-149 RVMPEEFPEDWETF
+149 
-163 RRYNIRDVETEM
+163 
-175 GIQKMISPFPCSDE
+175 
-189 LWQEYWTDQR
+189 
-199 INDRGVEVDLTLA
+199 
-212 KNAVAMDAEIS
+212 
-223 ENLMEKMRSLT
+223 
-234 GIDNPRSTSQ
+234 
-244 LDMWLREHGCDMVSL
+244 
-259 GKKDVAQVI
+259 I

-340 ELVRELARRGDL
+340 GLVRELARRGDL
-352 EALSV
+352 DALSV

-397 LAGEEWRMKAFADGK
+397 LAGEEWRMKAFAEGK

-442 AELACIAEGQLV
+442 AELAC
-454 LTNHGEKT
+454 
-462 IETVTTDDL
+462 
-471 VWDGEQ
+471 
-477 WVAHE
+477 
-482 GVIYRGIKEVMTY
+482 
-495 EGLTATPDHLVYV
+495 
-508 EGQKEPMDFRIATT
+508 
-522 RRAHLIQTAARGA
+522 
-535 ALWLGEDHISREKME
+535 
-550 RKIQPL
+550 
-556 LRADRMHRMPR
+556 
-567 ETMDRAE
+567 
-574 QSNCGKIE
+574 
-582 RLPELLTEESYTA
+582 
-595 LARQETNSSQT
+595 
-606 EMHKSKGRQL
+606 
-616 QKLRRQR
+616 
-623 DRVQVR
+623 
-629 VCHRRGTIHSR
+629 
-640 KYGTSTQGIRTRS
+640 
-653 YRYQWQLRARKS
+653 
-665 EIYIAQREPS
+665 
-675 EQALNRSE
+675 
-683 SLGPEILAVQ
+683 
-693 LQRSNTQAETRVD
+693 
-706 QTADHSG
+706 
-713 REESCQKE
+713 
-721 TQVLA
+721 
-726 TYSGKTR
+726 
-733 VYDIRNAGPHHRY
+733 
-746 TVSGKLVH
+746 
-754 NCGYGGSVGA
+754 GYGGSVGA
-764 LKAFGADKMGLTET
+764 LKAFGADKMGLTEA

-807 TLEDGTTHRTHGLM
+807 TLEDGTTHTTHGLM

-880 TQVLTDRGWI
+880 TQVLTGRGWI

-950 KRYEVKQ
+950 KRYEVKL

-975 KMRLWERVHHDCRA
+975 KMRLWKRVHHDCRA
-989 FFRRKAEILRLLER
+989 FFRRKAEILRLYER
-1003 KANKHCK
+1003 KANKCSK

-1021 PCLAFNEG
+1021 PCMAFNEG

-1035 SSSLGQ
+1035 SSCLDQ

-1072 NAGQNRREWELHS
+1072 NAGQNRREWELRS

-1114 CERGCRSFRN
+1114 CERGRRSFRH

-1156 NAGPNHRFTI
+1156 NAGPNHRFAI

-1175 HNCVQAISRDL
+1175 HNCVQGISRDL

-1191 KQVGPDAR
+1191 KRVGPDAR

-1219 DICKKMAQVPEWADG
+1219 DICKKMAQVPEWSEG

>member
-1 MKFMSIDIET
+1 MRFMSIDIET

-21 VYRYVDTDAFKI
+21 VYRYVDTDEFKI

-53 DSIPKEIVK
+53 DSIPNEIVK
-62 ALSDKSVTK
+62 ALSDKRVTK

-149 RVMPEEFPEDWETF
+149 RVLPEDFPEDWETF

-212 KNAVAMDAEIS
+212 RNAVAMDAEIS
-223 ENLMEKMRSLT
+223 KKLMEKMRALT
-234 GIDNPRSTSQ
+234 GIDNPRSTAQ
-244 LDMWLREHGCDMVSL
+244 LDLWLREHGCDMVSL

-274 LIRKVLSLRLLIA
+274 LIRKVLSLRLLIS

-340 ELVRELARRGDL
+340 GLIRELARRGDL
-352 EALSV
+352 DALSV

-397 LAGEEWRMKAFADGK
+397 LAGEEWRMKAFAEGK

-442 AELACIAEGQLV
+442 AELA
-454 LTNHGEKT
+454 
-462 IETVTTDDL
+462 
-471 VWDGEQ
+471 
-477 WVAHE
+477 
-482 GVIYRGIKEVMTY
+482 
-495 EGLTATPDHLVYV
+495 
-508 EGQKEPMDFRIATT
+508 
-522 RRAHLIQTAARGA
+522 
-535 ALWLGEDHISREKME
+535 
-550 RKIQPL
+550 
-556 LRADRMHRMPR
+556 
-567 ETMDRAE
+567 
-574 QSNCGKIE
+574 
-582 RLPELLTEESYTA
+582 
-595 LARQETNSSQT
+595 
-606 EMHKSKGRQL
+606 
-616 QKLRRQR
+616 
-623 DRVQVR
+623 
-629 VCHRRGTIHSR
+629 
-640 KYGTSTQGIRTRS
+640 
-653 YRYQWQLRARKS
+653 
-665 EIYIAQREPS
+665 
-675 EQALNRSE
+675 
-683 SLGPEILAVQ
+683 
-693 LQRSNTQAETRVD
+693 
-706 QTADHSG
+706 
-713 REESCQKE
+713 
-721 TQVLA
+721 
-726 TYSGKTR
+726 
-733 VYDIRNAGPHHRY
+733 
-746 TVSGKLVH
+746 
-754 NCGYGGSVGA
+754 CGYGGSVGA

-796 LWWNVDRAIKQ
+796 LWWDVDRAIRQ
-807 TLEDGTTHRTHGLM
+807 TLEDGTTHMTHGLM
-821 FSLQKG
+821 LSLQKG

-865 ESYGPKFVENCLAEG
+865 ESYGPKFVENI
-880 TQVLTDRGWI
+880 T
-890 EIQNV
+890 
-895 TTKDALWD
+895 
-903 GEQWVSHE
+903 
-911 GLINK
+911 
-916 GIQEVI
+916 
-922 NIDGALMTPDH
+922 
-933 KVLTQEG
+933 
-940 WKNAPSCKGL
+940 
-950 KRYEVKQ
+950 
-957 PNSDRVRRVEREE
+957 
-970 IPVEG
+970 
-975 KMRLWERVHHDCRA
+975 
-989 FFRRKAEILRLLER
+989 
-1003 KANKHCK
+1003 
-1010 RNPQALQTPFI
+1010 
-1021 PCLAFNEG
+1021 
-1029 TLHGSY
+1029 
-1035 SSSLGQ
+1035 
-1041 LWRQGNQS
+1041 
-1049 LRQMARIIRE
+1049 
-1059 FLGGYV
+1059 
-1065 TNLPERA
+1065 
-1072 NAGQNRREWELHS
+1072 
-1085 RELQMGGLQNPV
+1085 
-1097 QKQTSK
+1097 
-1103 YTDRY
+1103 
-1108 TLGQDN
+1108 
-1114 CERGCRSFRN
+1114 
-1124 RGHNAPLQNTAWL
+1124 
-1137 DDRYLVRKT
+1137 
-1146 GLKKQVYDLK
+1146 
-1156 NAGPNHRFTI
+1156 
-1166 KTEAGPMIV
+1166 
-1175 HNCVQAISRDL
+1175 QAISRDL

-1191 KQVGPDAR
+1191 KQVGPEAR

-1219 DICKKMAQVPEWADG
+1219 DICKKMAQVPEWAEG

>member
-149 RVMPEEFPEDWETF
+149 RVLPEDFPEDWETF

-223 ENLMEKMRSLT
+223 KNLMEKMRALT

-340 ELVRELARRGDL
+340 ELIRELARRGDL
-352 EALSV
+352 DALSV

-397 LAGEEWRMKAFADGK
+397 LAGEEWRMKAFAEGK

-454 LTNHGEKT
+454 LTNHGEKP

-477 WVAHE
+477 WVVHE
-482 GVIYRGIKEVMTY
+482 GIIYKGIRTVYTY
-495 EGLTATPDHLVYV
+495 QGLTATLDHLVFLNDSSKPVMLQEAVAYRKDLKDATQ
-508 EGQKEPMDFRIATT
+508 EKKEIDKRKECSVAT
-522 RRAHLIQTAARGA
+522 A
-535 ALWLGEDHISREKME
+535 K
-550 RKIQPL
+550 
-556 LRADRMHRMPR
+556 
-567 ETMDRAE
+567 
-574 QSNCGKIE
+574 
-582 RLPELLTEESYTA
+582 
-595 LARQETNSSQT
+595 
-606 EMHKSKGRQL
+606 
-616 QKLRRQR
+616 
-623 DRVQVR
+623 
-629 VCHRRGTIHSR
+629 
-640 KYGTSTQGIRTRS
+640 
-653 YRYQWQLRARKS
+653 
-665 EIYIAQREPS
+665 
-675 EQALNRSE
+675 
-683 SLGPEILAVQ
+683 
-693 LQRSNTQAETRVD
+693 
-706 QTADHSG
+706 
-713 REESCQKE
+713 
-721 TQVLA
+721 
-726 TYSGKTR
+726 
-733 VYDIRNAGPHHRY
+733 VYDIMDAGPHHRY
-746 TVSGKLVH
+746 TVEGKLVH

-796 LWWNVDRAIKQ
+796 LWWDVDRAIKQ

-922 NIDGALMTPDH
+922 SIDGALMTPDH
-933 KVLTQEG
+933 KVLTKEG
-940 WKNAPSCKGL
+940 WKTASSCSGL
-950 KRYEVKQ
+950 EK
-957 PNSDRVRRVEREE
+957 
-970 IPVEG
+970 
-975 KMRLWERVHHDCRA
+975 
-989 FFRRKAEILRLLER
+989 
-1003 KANKHCK
+1003 
-1010 RNPQALQTPFI
+1010 
-1021 PCLAFNEG
+1021 
-1029 TLHGSY
+1029 
-1035 SSSLGQ
+1035 LG
-1041 LWRQGNQS
+1041 
-1049 LRQMARIIRE
+1049 
-1059 FLGGYV
+1059 
-1065 TNLPERA
+1065 
-1072 NAGQNRREWELHS
+1072 
-1085 RELQMGGLQNPV
+1085 
-1097 QKQTSK
+1097 
-1103 YTDRY
+1103 
-1108 TLGQDN
+1108 
-1114 CERGCRSFRN
+1114 RGD
-1124 RGHNAPLQNTAWL
+1124 Q
-1137 DDRYLVRKT
+1137 YLVRKT

-1166 KTEAGPMIV
+1166 RTEAGPMIV
-1175 HNCVQAISRDL
+1175 HNCVQGISRDL

-1191 KQVGPDAR
+1191 KQVGPEAR
-1199 ICMHIHDELVIEADS
+1199 ICMHIHDELVIEADD

-1219 DICKKMAQVPEWADG
+1219 DICKKMAQVPEWAEG

>member
-106 AATLGLP
+106 ATTLGLP

-149 RVMPEEFPEDWETF
+149 RVLPEDFPEDWETF

-223 ENLMEKMRSLT
+223 KNLMEKMRALT

-340 ELVRELARRGDL
+340 ELIRELARRGDL
-352 EALSV
+352 DALSV

-397 LAGEEWRMKAFADGK
+397 LAGEEWRMKAFAEGK

-454 LTNHGEKT
+454 LTNHGEKP

-477 WVAHE
+477 WVVHE
-482 GVIYRGIKEVMTY
+482 GIIYKGIRTVYTY
-495 EGLTATPDHLVYV
+495 QGLTATLDHLVFLNDSSKPVMLQEAVAYRKDLKDATQ
-508 EGQKEPMDFRIATT
+508 EKKEIDKRKECSVAT
-522 RRAHLIQTAARGA
+522 A
-535 ALWLGEDHISREKME
+535 K
-550 RKIQPL
+550 
-556 LRADRMHRMPR
+556 
-567 ETMDRAE
+567 
-574 QSNCGKIE
+574 
-582 RLPELLTEESYTA
+582 
-595 LARQETNSSQT
+595 
-606 EMHKSKGRQL
+606 
-616 QKLRRQR
+616 
-623 DRVQVR
+623 
-629 VCHRRGTIHSR
+629 
-640 KYGTSTQGIRTRS
+640 
-653 YRYQWQLRARKS
+653 
-665 EIYIAQREPS
+665 
-675 EQALNRSE
+675 
-683 SLGPEILAVQ
+683 
-693 LQRSNTQAETRVD
+693 
-706 QTADHSG
+706 
-713 REESCQKE
+713 
-721 TQVLA
+721 
-726 TYSGKTR
+726 
-733 VYDIRNAGPHHRY
+733 VYDIMDAGPHHRY
-746 TVSGKLVH
+746 TVEGKLVH

-796 LWWNVDRAIKQ
+796 LWWDVDRAIKQ

-838 LAYVKPRLIDGK
+838 LAYVKPRLINGK

-922 NIDGALMTPDH
+922 SIDGALMTPDH
-933 KVLTQEG
+933 KVLTKEG
-940 WKNAPSCKGL
+940 WKTASSCSGL
-950 KRYEVKQ
+950 EK
-957 PNSDRVRRVEREE
+957 
-970 IPVEG
+970 
-975 KMRLWERVHHDCRA
+975 
-989 FFRRKAEILRLLER
+989 
-1003 KANKHCK
+1003 
-1010 RNPQALQTPFI
+1010 
-1021 PCLAFNEG
+1021 
-1029 TLHGSY
+1029 
-1035 SSSLGQ
+1035 LG
-1041 LWRQGNQS
+1041 
-1049 LRQMARIIRE
+1049 
-1059 FLGGYV
+1059 
-1065 TNLPERA
+1065 
-1072 NAGQNRREWELHS
+1072 
-1085 RELQMGGLQNPV
+1085 
-1097 QKQTSK
+1097 
-1103 YTDRY
+1103 
-1108 TLGQDN
+1108 
-1114 CERGCRSFRN
+1114 RGD
-1124 RGHNAPLQNTAWL
+1124 Q
-1137 DDRYLVRKT
+1137 YLVRKT

-1166 KTEAGPMIV
+1166 RTEAGPMIV
-1175 HNCVQAISRDL
+1175 HNCVQGISRDL

-1191 KQVGPDAR
+1191 KQVGPEAR
-1199 ICMHIHDELVIEADS
+1199 ICMHIHDELVIEADK

-1219 DICKKMAQVPEWADG
+1219 DICQKMAQVPEWAEG

>member
-1 MKFMSIDIET
+1 MRFMSIDIET
-11 YSDIDINKAG
+11 YSDIDINKSG

-53 DSIPKEIVK
+53 DSIPKKIVK

-86 LGMPTGQYLD
+86 LDMPTGQYLD

-223 ENLMEKMRSLT
+223 KNLMEKMRALT

-274 LIRKVLSLRLLIA
+274 LIRKVLSLRLLIS

-340 ELVRELARRGDL
+340 GLVRELARRGDL
-352 EALSV
+352 DALSV

-397 LAGEEWRMKAFADGK
+397 LAGEEWRMKAFAEGK

-442 AELACIAEGQLV
+442 AELA
-454 LTNHGEKT
+454 
-462 IETVTTDDL
+462 
-471 VWDGEQ
+471 
-477 WVAHE
+477 
-482 GVIYRGIKEVMTY
+482 
-495 EGLTATPDHLVYV
+495 
-508 EGQKEPMDFRIATT
+508 
-522 RRAHLIQTAARGA
+522 
-535 ALWLGEDHISREKME
+535 
-550 RKIQPL
+550 
-556 LRADRMHRMPR
+556 
-567 ETMDRAE
+567 
-574 QSNCGKIE
+574 
-582 RLPELLTEESYTA
+582 
-595 LARQETNSSQT
+595 
-606 EMHKSKGRQL
+606 
-616 QKLRRQR
+616 
-623 DRVQVR
+623 
-629 VCHRRGTIHSR
+629 
-640 KYGTSTQGIRTRS
+640 
-653 YRYQWQLRARKS
+653 
-665 EIYIAQREPS
+665 
-675 EQALNRSE
+675 
-683 SLGPEILAVQ
+683 
-693 LQRSNTQAETRVD
+693 
-706 QTADHSG
+706 
-713 REESCQKE
+713 
-721 TQVLA
+721 
-726 TYSGKTR
+726 
-733 VYDIRNAGPHHRY
+733 
-746 TVSGKLVH
+746 
-754 NCGYGGSVGA
+754 CGYGGSVGA

-865 ESYGPKFVENCLAEG
+865 ESYGPKFVENCLSEG

-890 EIQNV
+890 DIQNV

-950 KRYEVKQ
+950 KRYEVKL

-975 KMRLWERVHHDCRA
+975 KMRLWERVHYDCRA
-989 FFRRKAEILRLLER
+989 FFRRKAEILRLYER
-1003 KANKHCK
+1003 KANKCGK

-1021 PCLAFNEG
+1021 PCMALNEG

-1035 SSSLGQ
+1035 SSGLDQ

-1124 RGHNAPLQNTAWL
+1124 RGHNAPLQNTARL

-1175 HNCVQAISRDL
+1175 HNCVQGISRDL

-1191 KQVGPDAR
+1191 KQVGPEAR
-1199 ICMHIHDELVIEADS
+1199 ICMHIHDELVIEADK

-1219 DICKKMAQVPEWADG
+1219 DICQKMAQVPEWAEG

>member
-1 MKFMSIDIET
+1 MKFMSIDVES

-62 ALSDKSVTK
+62 ALSDKRVTK

-77 FERVALSRF
+77 FERVALSAF
-86 LGMPTGQYLD
+86 LGMPTGTYLD

-113 MGLAKVGEV
+113 MGLDKVGEV

-130 SEGRGLIYKFCKPD
+130 SEGRDLIRKFCIPD
-144 KKTGQ
+144 KKTGK

-175 GIQKMISPFPCSDE
+175 GIQRRISAFPCSEE
-189 LWQEYWTDQR
+189 LWQEYWIDQR

-212 KNAVAMDAEIS
+212 KSAVEMSGVLSQDLKER
-223 ENLMEKMRSLT
+223 MRDLT
-234 GIDNPRSTSQ
+234 GLENPNSTAQ
-244 LDMWLREHGCDMVSL
+244 LDLWLREHGVDMESL
-259 GKKDVAQVI
+259 GKKEVATVI
-268 EETDDP
+268 DETDDP
-274 LIRKVLSLRLLIA
+274 IIKEVLQLRLQSA
-287 KSSVKKYT
+287 KSSVKKYET
-295 KMLDATCSDGRAR
+295 MLRATCSDGRAR

-326 LQLQNLPQNHIENI
+326 LQLQNLPQNHIDNI
-340 ELVRELARRGDL
+340 GLVRELARRGNLD
-352 EALSV
+352 ALSV

-397 LAGEEWRMKAFADGK
+397 LAGEEWRMKAFAEGK

-442 AELACIAEGQLV
+442 AELA
-454 LTNHGEKT
+454 
-462 IETVTTDDL
+462 
-471 VWDGEQ
+471 
-477 WVAHE
+477 
-482 GVIYRGIKEVMTY
+482 
-495 EGLTATPDHLVYV
+495 
-508 EGQKEPMDFRIATT
+508 
-522 RRAHLIQTAARGA
+522 
-535 ALWLGEDHISREKME
+535 
-550 RKIQPL
+550 
-556 LRADRMHRMPR
+556 
-567 ETMDRAE
+567 
-574 QSNCGKIE
+574 
-582 RLPELLTEESYTA
+582 
-595 LARQETNSSQT
+595 
-606 EMHKSKGRQL
+606 
-616 QKLRRQR
+616 
-623 DRVQVR
+623 
-629 VCHRRGTIHSR
+629 
-640 KYGTSTQGIRTRS
+640 
-653 YRYQWQLRARKS
+653 
-665 EIYIAQREPS
+665 
-675 EQALNRSE
+675 
-683 SLGPEILAVQ
+683 
-693 LQRSNTQAETRVD
+693 
-706 QTADHSG
+706 
-713 REESCQKE
+713 
-721 TQVLA
+721 
-726 TYSGKTR
+726 
-733 VYDIRNAGPHHRY
+733 
-746 TVSGKLVH
+746 
-754 NCGYGGSVGA
+754 CGYGGSVGA

-796 LWWNVDRAIKQ
+796 LWWDVDRAIKQ

-821 FSLQKG
+821 FGLQKG

-895 TTKDALWD
+895 TTEDALWD
-903 GEQWVSHE
+903 GEQWVRHE

-922 NIDGALMTPDH
+922 EINGVLMTPDH

-940 WKNAPSCKGL
+940 WKNASSCEGL
-950 KRYEVKQ
+950 KRHEVKL
-957 PNSDRVRRVEREE
+957 PNSDRVCRVKREE

-989 FFRRKAEILRLLER
+989 FFRRKAEILRLHER
-1003 KANKHCK
+1003 KANKHCQ
-1010 RNPQALQTPFI
+1010 RNSQALQTPFI
-1021 PCLAFNEG
+1021 PCMAFNEG

-1035 SSSLGQ
+1035 SSSLSQ
-1041 LWRQGNQS
+1041 LWRQGDQS
-1049 LRQMARIIRE
+1049 LRQMAGIIRE

-1065 TNLPERA
+1065 AILPGRA
-1072 NAGQNRREWELHS
+1072 NAGQNRCERGLHS
-1085 RELQMGGLQNPV
+1085 RELQMGDLQNPS
-1097 QKQTSK
+1097 QEQTSK

-1114 CERGCRSFRN
+1114 RERGCRSFRN
-1124 RGHNAPLQNTAWL
+1124 RKHNAPLQNTTWL

-1175 HNCVQAISRDL
+1175 HNCVQGISRDL

-1191 KQVGPDAR
+1191 KKVGPDAR

-1219 DICKKMAQVPEWADG
+1219 DICKKMAQVPEWAEG

>member
-1 MKFMSIDIET
+1 MRFMSIDIET

-53 DSIPKEIVK
+53 DCIPKEIVK
-62 ALSDKSVTK
+62 ALIDKSVTK

-175 GIQKMISPFPCSDE
+175 SIQKMISPFPCSDE
-189 LWQEYWTDQR
+189 LWREYWTDQR

-212 KNAVAMDAEIS
+212 RNAVSMDAEIS
-223 ENLMEKMRSLT
+223 KNLMEKMRSLT

-274 LIRKVLSLRLLIA
+274 LIRKVLSLRLLIS

-340 ELVRELARRGDL
+340 GLVRELARRGDL

-397 LAGEEWRMKAFADGK
+397 LAGEDWRMKAFAEGK

-442 AELACIAEGQLV
+442 AELA
-454 LTNHGEKT
+454 
-462 IETVTTDDL
+462 
-471 VWDGEQ
+471 
-477 WVAHE
+477 
-482 GVIYRGIKEVMTY
+482 
-495 EGLTATPDHLVYV
+495 
-508 EGQKEPMDFRIATT
+508 
-522 RRAHLIQTAARGA
+522 
-535 ALWLGEDHISREKME
+535 
-550 RKIQPL
+550 
-556 LRADRMHRMPR
+556 
-567 ETMDRAE
+567 
-574 QSNCGKIE
+574 
-582 RLPELLTEESYTA
+582 
-595 LARQETNSSQT
+595 
-606 EMHKSKGRQL
+606 
-616 QKLRRQR
+616 
-623 DRVQVR
+623 
-629 VCHRRGTIHSR
+629 
-640 KYGTSTQGIRTRS
+640 
-653 YRYQWQLRARKS
+653 
-665 EIYIAQREPS
+665 
-675 EQALNRSE
+675 
-683 SLGPEILAVQ
+683 
-693 LQRSNTQAETRVD
+693 
-706 QTADHSG
+706 
-713 REESCQKE
+713 
-721 TQVLA
+721 
-726 TYSGKTR
+726 
-733 VYDIRNAGPHHRY
+733 
-746 TVSGKLVH
+746 
-754 NCGYGGSVGA
+754 CGYGGSVGA

-796 LWWNVDRAIKQ
+796 LWWDVDRAIKQ

-865 ESYGPKFVENCLAEG
+865 ESYGPKFVENI
-880 TQVLTDRGWI
+880 T
-890 EIQNV
+890 
-895 TTKDALWD
+895 
-903 GEQWVSHE
+903 
-911 GLINK
+911 
-916 GIQEVI
+916 
-922 NIDGALMTPDH
+922 
-933 KVLTQEG
+933 
-940 WKNAPSCKGL
+940 
-950 KRYEVKQ
+950 
-957 PNSDRVRRVEREE
+957 
-970 IPVEG
+970 
-975 KMRLWERVHHDCRA
+975 
-989 FFRRKAEILRLLER
+989 
-1003 KANKHCK
+1003 
-1010 RNPQALQTPFI
+1010 
-1021 PCLAFNEG
+1021 
-1029 TLHGSY
+1029 
-1035 SSSLGQ
+1035 
-1041 LWRQGNQS
+1041 
-1049 LRQMARIIRE
+1049 
-1059 FLGGYV
+1059 
-1065 TNLPERA
+1065 
-1072 NAGQNRREWELHS
+1072 
-1085 RELQMGGLQNPV
+1085 
-1097 QKQTSK
+1097 
-1103 YTDRY
+1103 
-1108 TLGQDN
+1108 
-1114 CERGCRSFRN
+1114 
-1124 RGHNAPLQNTAWL
+1124 
-1137 DDRYLVRKT
+1137 
-1146 GLKKQVYDLK
+1146 
-1156 NAGPNHRFTI
+1156 
-1166 KTEAGPMIV
+1166 
-1175 HNCVQAISRDL
+1175 QAISRDL

-1191 KQVGPDAR
+1191 KQVGPEAR
-1199 ICMHIHDELVIEADS
+1199 ICMHIHDELVIEADK

-1219 DICKKMAQVPEWADG
+1219 DICQKMAQVPEWAEG

>member
-1 MKFMSIDIET
+1 MRFISIDIES

-21 VYRYVDTDAFKI
+21 VYRYIDSPEFKI
-33 LLFAYSVDGGPVQ
+33 LLFAYAVDGGEVQ
-46 LIDLTRG
+46 LVDLTRG
-53 DSIPKEIVK
+53 ERIPKEILD
-62 ALSDKSVTK
+62 ALSDPSITK

-77 FERVALSRF
+77 FERVALSAF

-113 MGLAKVGEV
+113 MGLDKVGEV

-144 KKTGQ
+144 KKTGK
-149 RVMPEEFPEDWETF
+149 RVMPEEFPDDWETF

-175 GIQKMISPFPCSDE
+175 GVQKMISPFPCSEE
-189 LWQEYWTDQR
+189 LWREYWIDQR

-212 KNAVAMDAEIS
+212 KNAVEMSGVLSQDLKAR
-223 ENLMEKMRSLT
+223 MRDLT
-234 GIDNPRSTSQ
+234 GLENPNSTAQ
-244 LDMWLREHGCDMVSL
+244 LDLWLREHGVDMDSL
-259 GKKDVAQVI
+259 GKKDVAAVI
-268 EETDDP
+268 DATDDP
-274 LIRKVLSLRLLIA
+274 LIKEVLQLRLQSA
-287 KSSVKKYT
+287 KSSVKKYET
-295 KMLDATCSDGRAR
+295 MLRATCSDGRAR

-340 ELVRELARRGDL
+340 GLVRELARRGDL

-397 LAGEEWRMKAFADGK
+397 LAGEQWRMDAFAEGK

-422 FGVPVVKHGING
+422 FGVPVVKHGVNG

-442 AELACIAEGQLV
+442 AELA
-454 LTNHGEKT
+454 
-462 IETVTTDDL
+462 
-471 VWDGEQ
+471 
-477 WVAHE
+477 
-482 GVIYRGIKEVMTY
+482 
-495 EGLTATPDHLVYV
+495 
-508 EGQKEPMDFRIATT
+508 
-522 RRAHLIQTAARGA
+522 
-535 ALWLGEDHISREKME
+535 
-550 RKIQPL
+550 
-556 LRADRMHRMPR
+556 
-567 ETMDRAE
+567 
-574 QSNCGKIE
+574 
-582 RLPELLTEESYTA
+582 
-595 LARQETNSSQT
+595 
-606 EMHKSKGRQL
+606 
-616 QKLRRQR
+616 
-623 DRVQVR
+623 
-629 VCHRRGTIHSR
+629 
-640 KYGTSTQGIRTRS
+640 
-653 YRYQWQLRARKS
+653 
-665 EIYIAQREPS
+665 
-675 EQALNRSE
+675 
-683 SLGPEILAVQ
+683 
-693 LQRSNTQAETRVD
+693 
-706 QTADHSG
+706 
-713 REESCQKE
+713 
-721 TQVLA
+721 
-726 TYSGKTR
+726 
-733 VYDIRNAGPHHRY
+733 
-746 TVSGKLVH
+746 
-754 NCGYGGSVGA
+754 CGYGGSVGA

-796 LWWNVDRAIKQ
+796 LWWDVDRAIRQ

-895 TTKDALWD
+895 TTEDALWD

-922 NIDGALMTPDH
+922 NIDGVLMTPDH
-933 KVLTQEG
+933 KVLTKDG
-940 WKNAPSCKGL
+940 WKTASSCSGL
-950 KRYEVKQ
+950 EK
-957 PNSDRVRRVEREE
+957 
-970 IPVEG
+970 
-975 KMRLWERVHHDCRA
+975 
-989 FFRRKAEILRLLER
+989 
-1003 KANKHCK
+1003 
-1010 RNPQALQTPFI
+1010 
-1021 PCLAFNEG
+1021 
-1029 TLHGSY
+1029 
-1035 SSSLGQ
+1035 LG
-1041 LWRQGNQS
+1041 
-1049 LRQMARIIRE
+1049 
-1059 FLGGYV
+1059 
-1065 TNLPERA
+1065 
-1072 NAGQNRREWELHS
+1072 
-1085 RELQMGGLQNPV
+1085 MG
-1097 QKQTSK
+1097 
-1103 YTDRY
+1103 
-1108 TLGQDN
+1108 
-1114 CERGCRSFRN
+1114 
-1124 RGHNAPLQNTAWL
+1124 
-1137 DDRYLVRKT
+1137 DRYLVRKT

-1175 HNCVQAISRDL
+1175 HNCVQGISRDL

-1214 SVKLD
+1214 SVNLD
-1219 DICKKMAQVPEWADG
+1219 DICKKMAQVPEWAEG

>member
-1 MKFMSIDIET
+1 MRFMSIDIET

-62 ALSDKSVTK
+62 ALSEKSITK

-96 PEGWKCSMVW
+96 PVGWKCSMVW

-144 KKTGQ
+144 KKTGL

-189 LWQEYWTDQR
+189 LWQEYWTDQQ

-212 KNAVAMDAEIS
+212 RNAVAMDAEIS
-223 ENLMEKMRSLT
+223 KKLMEKMRSLT

-259 GKKDVAQVI
+259 SKKDVAQVI

-274 LIRKVLSLRLLIA
+274 LIRKVLSLRLLIS

-340 ELVRELARRGDL
+340 GLVRELARRGDL

-397 LAGEEWRMKAFADGK
+397 LAGEEWRMKAFAEGK

-442 AELACIAEGQLV
+442 AELA
-454 LTNHGEKT
+454 
-462 IETVTTDDL
+462 
-471 VWDGEQ
+471 
-477 WVAHE
+477 
-482 GVIYRGIKEVMTY
+482 
-495 EGLTATPDHLVYV
+495 
-508 EGQKEPMDFRIATT
+508 
-522 RRAHLIQTAARGA
+522 
-535 ALWLGEDHISREKME
+535 
-550 RKIQPL
+550 
-556 LRADRMHRMPR
+556 
-567 ETMDRAE
+567 
-574 QSNCGKIE
+574 
-582 RLPELLTEESYTA
+582 
-595 LARQETNSSQT
+595 
-606 EMHKSKGRQL
+606 
-616 QKLRRQR
+616 
-623 DRVQVR
+623 
-629 VCHRRGTIHSR
+629 
-640 KYGTSTQGIRTRS
+640 
-653 YRYQWQLRARKS
+653 
-665 EIYIAQREPS
+665 
-675 EQALNRSE
+675 
-683 SLGPEILAVQ
+683 
-693 LQRSNTQAETRVD
+693 
-706 QTADHSG
+706 
-713 REESCQKE
+713 
-721 TQVLA
+721 
-726 TYSGKTR
+726 
-733 VYDIRNAGPHHRY
+733 
-746 TVSGKLVH
+746 
-754 NCGYGGSVGA
+754 CGYGGSVGA

-865 ESYGPKFVENCLAEG
+865 ESYGPKFVENI
-880 TQVLTDRGWI
+880 T
-890 EIQNV
+890 
-895 TTKDALWD
+895 
-903 GEQWVSHE
+903 
-911 GLINK
+911 
-916 GIQEVI
+916 
-922 NIDGALMTPDH
+922 
-933 KVLTQEG
+933 
-940 WKNAPSCKGL
+940 
-950 KRYEVKQ
+950 
-957 PNSDRVRRVEREE
+957 
-970 IPVEG
+970 
-975 KMRLWERVHHDCRA
+975 
-989 FFRRKAEILRLLER
+989 
-1003 KANKHCK
+1003 
-1010 RNPQALQTPFI
+1010 
-1021 PCLAFNEG
+1021 
-1029 TLHGSY
+1029 
-1035 SSSLGQ
+1035 
-1041 LWRQGNQS
+1041 
-1049 LRQMARIIRE
+1049 
-1059 FLGGYV
+1059 
-1065 TNLPERA
+1065 
-1072 NAGQNRREWELHS
+1072 
-1085 RELQMGGLQNPV
+1085 
-1097 QKQTSK
+1097 
-1103 YTDRY
+1103 
-1108 TLGQDN
+1108 
-1114 CERGCRSFRN
+1114 
-1124 RGHNAPLQNTAWL
+1124 
-1137 DDRYLVRKT
+1137 
-1146 GLKKQVYDLK
+1146 
-1156 NAGPNHRFTI
+1156 
-1166 KTEAGPMIV
+1166 
-1175 HNCVQAISRDL
+1175 QAISRDL

-1191 KQVGPDAR
+1191 KQVGPEAR

-1219 DICKKMAQVPEWADG
+1219 DICKKMAQVPEWAEG

>member
-1 MKFMSIDIET
+1 MRFMSIDIET

-33 LLFAYSVDGGPVQ
+33 LLFAYSVDGGPIQ

-53 DSIPKEIVK
+53 DCIPKEIVK
-62 ALSDKSVTK
+62 ALSEKSITK

-96 PEGWKCSMVW
+96 PVGWKCSMVW

-144 KKTGQ
+144 KKTGL

-189 LWQEYWTDQR
+189 LWQEYWTDQQ

-212 KNAVAMDAEIS
+212 RNAVAMDAEIS

-274 LIRKVLSLRLLIA
+274 LIRKVLSLRLLIS

-340 ELVRELARRGDL
+340 GLVRELARRGDL

-397 LAGEEWRMKAFADGK
+397 LAGEDWRMKAFAEGK

-442 AELACIAEGQLV
+442 AELA
-454 LTNHGEKT
+454 
-462 IETVTTDDL
+462 
-471 VWDGEQ
+471 
-477 WVAHE
+477 
-482 GVIYRGIKEVMTY
+482 
-495 EGLTATPDHLVYV
+495 
-508 EGQKEPMDFRIATT
+508 
-522 RRAHLIQTAARGA
+522 
-535 ALWLGEDHISREKME
+535 
-550 RKIQPL
+550 
-556 LRADRMHRMPR
+556 
-567 ETMDRAE
+567 
-574 QSNCGKIE
+574 
-582 RLPELLTEESYTA
+582 
-595 LARQETNSSQT
+595 
-606 EMHKSKGRQL
+606 
-616 QKLRRQR
+616 
-623 DRVQVR
+623 
-629 VCHRRGTIHSR
+629 
-640 KYGTSTQGIRTRS
+640 
-653 YRYQWQLRARKS
+653 
-665 EIYIAQREPS
+665 
-675 EQALNRSE
+675 
-683 SLGPEILAVQ
+683 
-693 LQRSNTQAETRVD
+693 
-706 QTADHSG
+706 
-713 REESCQKE
+713 
-721 TQVLA
+721 
-726 TYSGKTR
+726 
-733 VYDIRNAGPHHRY
+733 
-746 TVSGKLVH
+746 
-754 NCGYGGSVGA
+754 CGYGGSVGA

-796 LWWNVDRAIKQ
+796 LWWDVDRAIKQ

-850 ITYEGVSSNKGWARL
+850 ITYEGVSSNKGWSRL
-865 ESYGPKFVENCLAEG
+865 ASYGPKFVENCLAEG
-880 TQVLTDRGWI
+880 TQVLTNRGWI

-950 KRYEVKQ
+950 KRYEVKL

-989 FFRRKAEILRLLER
+989 FFRRKAEILRLHER

-1010 RNPQALQTPFI
+1010 RNSQALQTPFI
-1021 PCLAFNEG
+1021 PCMAFNEG

-1072 NAGQNRREWELHS
+1072 NAGQNRCEWELHS

-1175 HNCVQAISRDL
+1175 HNCVQGISRDL

-1219 DICKKMAQVPEWADG
+1219 DICKKMAQVPEWAEG

>member
-1 MKFMSIDIET
+1 MRFMSIDIET

-46 LIDLTRG
+46 LIDPTRG
-53 DSIPKEIVK
+53 DRIPKEIVK
-62 ALSDKSVTK
+62 ALIDKSVTK

-113 MGLAKVGEV
+113 MGLAKVGEI
-122 LALDKQKM
+122 LTLDKQKM

-149 RVMPEEFPEDWETF
+149 RVRPEEFPEDWETF

-223 ENLMEKMRSLT
+223 KNLMEKMRSLT

-274 LIRKVLSLRLLIA
+274 LIRKVLSLRLLIS

-340 ELVRELARRGDL
+340 GLVRELARRGDL

-397 LAGEEWRMKAFADGK
+397 LAGEEWRMKAFAEGK

-442 AELACIAEGQLV
+442 AELA
-454 LTNHGEKT
+454 
-462 IETVTTDDL
+462 
-471 VWDGEQ
+471 
-477 WVAHE
+477 
-482 GVIYRGIKEVMTY
+482 
-495 EGLTATPDHLVYV
+495 
-508 EGQKEPMDFRIATT
+508 
-522 RRAHLIQTAARGA
+522 
-535 ALWLGEDHISREKME
+535 
-550 RKIQPL
+550 
-556 LRADRMHRMPR
+556 
-567 ETMDRAE
+567 
-574 QSNCGKIE
+574 
-582 RLPELLTEESYTA
+582 
-595 LARQETNSSQT
+595 
-606 EMHKSKGRQL
+606 
-616 QKLRRQR
+616 
-623 DRVQVR
+623 
-629 VCHRRGTIHSR
+629 
-640 KYGTSTQGIRTRS
+640 
-653 YRYQWQLRARKS
+653 
-665 EIYIAQREPS
+665 
-675 EQALNRSE
+675 
-683 SLGPEILAVQ
+683 
-693 LQRSNTQAETRVD
+693 
-706 QTADHSG
+706 
-713 REESCQKE
+713 
-721 TQVLA
+721 
-726 TYSGKTR
+726 
-733 VYDIRNAGPHHRY
+733 
-746 TVSGKLVH
+746 
-754 NCGYGGSVGA
+754 CGYGGSVGA

-903 GEQWVSHE
+903 GEQWVSHD

-940 WKNAPSCKGL
+940 WKNASSCEGL
-950 KRYEVKQ
+950 KRHEVKL

-970 IPVEG
+970 IPMEG

-989 FFRRKAEILRLLER
+989 FFRRKAEILRLYER

-1021 PCLAFNEG
+1021 PCMALNEG

-1035 SSSLGQ
+1035 SSGLGQ
-1041 LWRQGNQS
+1041 LWGPGNQS

-1097 QKQTSK
+1097 QKQTRK

-1124 RGHNAPLQNTAWL
+1124 RGHNTPLQNTAWL

-1166 KTEAGPMIV
+1166 KTEAGSMIV

-1219 DICKKMAQVPEWADG
+1219 DICQKMAQVPEWAEG

>member
-46 LIDLTRG
+46 LIDPTRG
-53 DSIPKEIVK
+53 DSIPKEIVN

-96 PEGWKCSMVW
+96 PVGWKCSMVW

-144 KKTGQ
+144 KKTGL

-189 LWQEYWTDQR
+189 LWQEYWTDQQ

-212 KNAVAMDAEIS
+212 RNAVAMDAEIS
-223 ENLMEKMRSLT
+223 KKLMEKMRSLT

-274 LIRKVLSLRLLIA
+274 LIRKVLSLRLLIS

-340 ELVRELARRGDL
+340 GLVRELARRGDL

-397 LAGEEWRMKAFADGK
+397 LAGEEWRMKAFAEGK

-442 AELACIAEGQLV
+442 AELA
-454 LTNHGEKT
+454 
-462 IETVTTDDL
+462 
-471 VWDGEQ
+471 
-477 WVAHE
+477 
-482 GVIYRGIKEVMTY
+482 
-495 EGLTATPDHLVYV
+495 
-508 EGQKEPMDFRIATT
+508 
-522 RRAHLIQTAARGA
+522 
-535 ALWLGEDHISREKME
+535 
-550 RKIQPL
+550 
-556 LRADRMHRMPR
+556 
-567 ETMDRAE
+567 
-574 QSNCGKIE
+574 
-582 RLPELLTEESYTA
+582 
-595 LARQETNSSQT
+595 
-606 EMHKSKGRQL
+606 
-616 QKLRRQR
+616 
-623 DRVQVR
+623 
-629 VCHRRGTIHSR
+629 
-640 KYGTSTQGIRTRS
+640 
-653 YRYQWQLRARKS
+653 
-665 EIYIAQREPS
+665 
-675 EQALNRSE
+675 
-683 SLGPEILAVQ
+683 
-693 LQRSNTQAETRVD
+693 
-706 QTADHSG
+706 
-713 REESCQKE
+713 
-721 TQVLA
+721 
-726 TYSGKTR
+726 
-733 VYDIRNAGPHHRY
+733 
-746 TVSGKLVH
+746 
-754 NCGYGGSVGA
+754 CGYGGSVGA

-850 ITYEGVSSNKGWARL
+850 ITYEGVNSNKGWARL
-865 ESYGPKFVENCLAEG
+865 ESYGPKFVENI
-880 TQVLTDRGWI
+880 T
-890 EIQNV
+890 
-895 TTKDALWD
+895 
-903 GEQWVSHE
+903 
-911 GLINK
+911 
-916 GIQEVI
+916 
-922 NIDGALMTPDH
+922 
-933 KVLTQEG
+933 
-940 WKNAPSCKGL
+940 
-950 KRYEVKQ
+950 
-957 PNSDRVRRVEREE
+957 
-970 IPVEG
+970 
-975 KMRLWERVHHDCRA
+975 
-989 FFRRKAEILRLLER
+989 
-1003 KANKHCK
+1003 
-1010 RNPQALQTPFI
+1010 
-1021 PCLAFNEG
+1021 
-1029 TLHGSY
+1029 
-1035 SSSLGQ
+1035 
-1041 LWRQGNQS
+1041 
-1049 LRQMARIIRE
+1049 
-1059 FLGGYV
+1059 
-1065 TNLPERA
+1065 
-1072 NAGQNRREWELHS
+1072 
-1085 RELQMGGLQNPV
+1085 
-1097 QKQTSK
+1097 
-1103 YTDRY
+1103 
-1108 TLGQDN
+1108 
-1114 CERGCRSFRN
+1114 
-1124 RGHNAPLQNTAWL
+1124 
-1137 DDRYLVRKT
+1137 
-1146 GLKKQVYDLK
+1146 
-1156 NAGPNHRFTI
+1156 
-1166 KTEAGPMIV
+1166 
-1175 HNCVQAISRDL
+1175 QAISRDL

-1191 KQVGPDAR
+1191 KQVGPEAR

-1219 DICKKMAQVPEWADG
+1219 DICKKMAQVPEWAEG

>member
-1 MKFMSIDIET
+1 MRFMSIDIET

-106 AATLGLP
+106 AATLSLP

-149 RVMPEEFPEDWETF
+149 RVLPEEFPEEWETF
-163 RRYNIRDVETEM
+163 RQYNIRDVETEM

-189 LWQEYWTDQR
+189 LWQEYWIDQR

-212 KNAVAMDAEIS
+212 QNAVEMSRTLSQD
-223 ENLMEKMRSLT
+223 LKDRMRDLT
-234 GIDNPRSTSQ
+234 GLENPNSTAQ
-244 LDMWLREHGCDMVSL
+244 LDLWLREHGVDMESL
-259 GKKDVAQVI
+259 GKKDVAAVI
-268 EETDDP
+268 DATDDP
-274 LIRKVLSLRLLIA
+274 LIKEVMQLRLQSA
-287 KSSVKKYT
+287 KSSVKKYET
-295 KMLDATCSDGRAR
+295 MLRATCSDGRAR

-326 LQLQNLPQNHIENI
+326 LQLQNLPQNHIDNI
-340 ELVRELARRGDL
+340 GLVRELARRDDL

-397 LAGEEWRMKAFADGK
+397 LAGEEWRMKAFAEGK

-422 FGVPVVKHGING
+422 FGVPVVKHGVNG

-442 AELACIAEGQLV
+442 AELACIAEGQQV
-454 LTNHGEKT
+454 LTNHGEKP

-477 WVAHE
+477 WVTHE
-482 GVIYRGIKEVMTY
+482 GVIYKGIKEVMTY

-508 EGQKEPMDFRIATT
+508 EGQEKPMEFRIA
-522 RRAHLIQTAARGA
+522 ASSSSHLIQTGDRGDD
-535 ALWLGEDHISREKME
+535 LRTSNNNISREKME
-550 RKIQPL
+550 RKVQPL
-556 LRADRMHRMPR
+556 LCTDRMQQLPLK
-567 ETMDRAE
+567 TMDRTE
-574 QSNCGKIE
+574 QSNLGEIK
-582 RLPELLTEESYTA
+582 RLSELLAEENDTSM
-595 LARQETNSSQT
+595 ARPEIDGRQT
-606 EMHKSKGRQL
+606 EVHESERCQL
-616 QKLRRQR
+616 PKLWRQR
-623 DRVQVR
+623 DRVQIR
-629 VCHRRGTIHSR
+629 FCHGCRTVHSR
-640 KYGTSTQGIRTRS
+640 KYGNSIQGTRARS

-665 EIYIAQREPS
+665 EIYNPQRES
-675 EQALNRSE
+675 VEQTLNSADL
-683 SLGPEILAVQ
+683 LGPEILALQ
-693 LQRSNTQAETRVD
+693 LQRSNTQTQRRTNERSD
-706 QTADHSG
+706 YIG
-713 REESCQKE
+713 RPECGSRKKE
-721 TQVLA
+721 MLEANPSQA
-726 TYSGKTR
+726 R

-796 LWWNVDRAIKQ
+796 LWWDVDRAIKR
-807 TLEDGTTHRTHGLM
+807 TLEDCTTHRTHGLM

-865 ESYGPKFVENCLAEG
+865 ESYGPKFVENC
-880 TQVLTDRGWI
+880 V
-890 EIQNV
+890 
-895 TTKDALWD
+895 
-903 GEQWVSHE
+903 
-911 GLINK
+911 
-916 GIQEVI
+916 
-922 NIDGALMTPDH
+922 
-933 KVLTQEG
+933 
-940 WKNAPSCKGL
+940 
-950 KRYEVKQ
+950 
-957 PNSDRVRRVEREE
+957 
-970 IPVEG
+970 
-975 KMRLWERVHHDCRA
+975 
-989 FFRRKAEILRLLER
+989 
-1003 KANKHCK
+1003 
-1010 RNPQALQTPFI
+1010 
-1021 PCLAFNEG
+1021 
-1029 TLHGSY
+1029 
-1035 SSSLGQ
+1035 
-1041 LWRQGNQS
+1041 QG
-1049 LRQMARIIRE
+1049 
-1059 FLGGYV
+1059 
-1065 TNLPERA
+1065 
-1072 NAGQNRREWELHS
+1072 
-1085 RELQMGGLQNPV
+1085 
-1097 QKQTSK
+1097 
-1103 YTDRY
+1103 
-1108 TLGQDN
+1108 
-1114 CERGCRSFRN
+1114 
-1124 RGHNAPLQNTAWL
+1124 
-1137 DDRYLVRKT
+1137 
-1146 GLKKQVYDLK
+1146 
-1156 NAGPNHRFTI
+1156 
-1166 KTEAGPMIV
+1166 
-1175 HNCVQAISRDL
+1175 ISRDL

-1199 ICMHIHDELVIEADS
+1199 ICMHIHDELVIEADK

-1219 DICKKMAQVPEWADG
+1219 DICQKMAQVPEWAEG

>member
-149 RVMPEEFPEDWETF
+149 RVLPEDFPEDWETF

-223 ENLMEKMRSLT
+223 KNLMEKMRALT

-340 ELVRELARRGDL
+340 GLVRELARRGDL

-397 LAGEEWRMKAFADGK
+397 LAGEDWRMKAFAEGK

-442 AELACIAEGQLV
+442 AELA
-454 LTNHGEKT
+454 
-462 IETVTTDDL
+462 
-471 VWDGEQ
+471 
-477 WVAHE
+477 
-482 GVIYRGIKEVMTY
+482 
-495 EGLTATPDHLVYV
+495 
-508 EGQKEPMDFRIATT
+508 
-522 RRAHLIQTAARGA
+522 
-535 ALWLGEDHISREKME
+535 
-550 RKIQPL
+550 
-556 LRADRMHRMPR
+556 
-567 ETMDRAE
+567 
-574 QSNCGKIE
+574 
-582 RLPELLTEESYTA
+582 
-595 LARQETNSSQT
+595 
-606 EMHKSKGRQL
+606 
-616 QKLRRQR
+616 
-623 DRVQVR
+623 
-629 VCHRRGTIHSR
+629 
-640 KYGTSTQGIRTRS
+640 
-653 YRYQWQLRARKS
+653 
-665 EIYIAQREPS
+665 
-675 EQALNRSE
+675 
-683 SLGPEILAVQ
+683 
-693 LQRSNTQAETRVD
+693 
-706 QTADHSG
+706 
-713 REESCQKE
+713 
-721 TQVLA
+721 
-726 TYSGKTR
+726 
-733 VYDIRNAGPHHRY
+733 
-746 TVSGKLVH
+746 
-754 NCGYGGSVGA
+754 CGYGGSVGA

-796 LWWNVDRAIKQ
+796 LWWDVDRAIKQ

-865 ESYGPKFVENCLAEG
+865 ESYGPKFVENI
-880 TQVLTDRGWI
+880 T
-890 EIQNV
+890 
-895 TTKDALWD
+895 
-903 GEQWVSHE
+903 
-911 GLINK
+911 
-916 GIQEVI
+916 
-922 NIDGALMTPDH
+922 
-933 KVLTQEG
+933 
-940 WKNAPSCKGL
+940 
-950 KRYEVKQ
+950 
-957 PNSDRVRRVEREE
+957 
-970 IPVEG
+970 
-975 KMRLWERVHHDCRA
+975 
-989 FFRRKAEILRLLER
+989 
-1003 KANKHCK
+1003 
-1010 RNPQALQTPFI
+1010 
-1021 PCLAFNEG
+1021 
-1029 TLHGSY
+1029 
-1035 SSSLGQ
+1035 
-1041 LWRQGNQS
+1041 
-1049 LRQMARIIRE
+1049 
-1059 FLGGYV
+1059 
-1065 TNLPERA
+1065 
-1072 NAGQNRREWELHS
+1072 
-1085 RELQMGGLQNPV
+1085 
-1097 QKQTSK
+1097 
-1103 YTDRY
+1103 
-1108 TLGQDN
+1108 
-1114 CERGCRSFRN
+1114 
-1124 RGHNAPLQNTAWL
+1124 
-1137 DDRYLVRKT
+1137 
-1146 GLKKQVYDLK
+1146 
-1156 NAGPNHRFTI
+1156 
-1166 KTEAGPMIV
+1166 
-1175 HNCVQAISRDL
+1175 QAISRDL

-1219 DICKKMAQVPEWADG
+1219 DICQKMAQVPEWAEG

>member
-33 LLFAYSVDGGPVQ
+33 LLFSYSVDGGPVQ

-149 RVMPEEFPEDWETF
+149 RVLPEDFPEDWETF

-189 LWQEYWTDQR
+189 LWQEYRTDQR

-212 KNAVAMDAEIS
+212 RNAVAMDAEIS
-223 ENLMEKMRSLT
+223 KKLMEKMRSLT

-274 LIRKVLSLRLLIA
+274 LIRKVLSLRLLIS

-340 ELVRELARRGDL
+340 GLVRELARRGDL

-397 LAGEEWRMKAFADGK
+397 LAGEEWRMKAFAEGK

-442 AELACIAEGQLV
+442 AELA
-454 LTNHGEKT
+454 
-462 IETVTTDDL
+462 
-471 VWDGEQ
+471 
-477 WVAHE
+477 
-482 GVIYRGIKEVMTY
+482 
-495 EGLTATPDHLVYV
+495 
-508 EGQKEPMDFRIATT
+508 
-522 RRAHLIQTAARGA
+522 
-535 ALWLGEDHISREKME
+535 
-550 RKIQPL
+550 
-556 LRADRMHRMPR
+556 
-567 ETMDRAE
+567 
-574 QSNCGKIE
+574 
-582 RLPELLTEESYTA
+582 
-595 LARQETNSSQT
+595 
-606 EMHKSKGRQL
+606 
-616 QKLRRQR
+616 
-623 DRVQVR
+623 
-629 VCHRRGTIHSR
+629 
-640 KYGTSTQGIRTRS
+640 
-653 YRYQWQLRARKS
+653 
-665 EIYIAQREPS
+665 
-675 EQALNRSE
+675 
-683 SLGPEILAVQ
+683 
-693 LQRSNTQAETRVD
+693 
-706 QTADHSG
+706 
-713 REESCQKE
+713 
-721 TQVLA
+721 
-726 TYSGKTR
+726 
-733 VYDIRNAGPHHRY
+733 
-746 TVSGKLVH
+746 
-754 NCGYGGSVGA
+754 CGYGGSVGA

-865 ESYGPKFVENCLAEG
+865 ESYGPKFVENI
-880 TQVLTDRGWI
+880 T
-890 EIQNV
+890 
-895 TTKDALWD
+895 
-903 GEQWVSHE
+903 
-911 GLINK
+911 
-916 GIQEVI
+916 
-922 NIDGALMTPDH
+922 
-933 KVLTQEG
+933 
-940 WKNAPSCKGL
+940 
-950 KRYEVKQ
+950 
-957 PNSDRVRRVEREE
+957 
-970 IPVEG
+970 
-975 KMRLWERVHHDCRA
+975 
-989 FFRRKAEILRLLER
+989 
-1003 KANKHCK
+1003 
-1010 RNPQALQTPFI
+1010 
-1021 PCLAFNEG
+1021 
-1029 TLHGSY
+1029 
-1035 SSSLGQ
+1035 
-1041 LWRQGNQS
+1041 
-1049 LRQMARIIRE
+1049 
-1059 FLGGYV
+1059 
-1065 TNLPERA
+1065 
-1072 NAGQNRREWELHS
+1072 
-1085 RELQMGGLQNPV
+1085 
-1097 QKQTSK
+1097 
-1103 YTDRY
+1103 
-1108 TLGQDN
+1108 
-1114 CERGCRSFRN
+1114 
-1124 RGHNAPLQNTAWL
+1124 
-1137 DDRYLVRKT
+1137 
-1146 GLKKQVYDLK
+1146 
-1156 NAGPNHRFTI
+1156 
-1166 KTEAGPMIV
+1166 
-1175 HNCVQAISRDL
+1175 QAISRDL

-1191 KQVGPDAR
+1191 KQVGPEAR

-1219 DICKKMAQVPEWADG
+1219 DICKKMAQVPEWAEG

>member
-149 RVMPEEFPEDWETF
+149 RVLPEEFPEDWETF
-163 RRYNIRDVETEM
+163 RRYNVRDVETEM

-223 ENLMEKMRSLT
+223 KNLMEKMRSLT

-274 LIRKVLSLRLLIA
+274 LIRKVLSLRLLIS

-340 ELVRELARRGDL
+340 GLVRELARRGDL

-397 LAGEEWRMKAFADGK
+397 LAGEEWRMKAFAEGK

-442 AELACIAEGQLV
+442 AELA
-454 LTNHGEKT
+454 
-462 IETVTTDDL
+462 
-471 VWDGEQ
+471 
-477 WVAHE
+477 
-482 GVIYRGIKEVMTY
+482 
-495 EGLTATPDHLVYV
+495 
-508 EGQKEPMDFRIATT
+508 
-522 RRAHLIQTAARGA
+522 
-535 ALWLGEDHISREKME
+535 
-550 RKIQPL
+550 
-556 LRADRMHRMPR
+556 
-567 ETMDRAE
+567 
-574 QSNCGKIE
+574 
-582 RLPELLTEESYTA
+582 
-595 LARQETNSSQT
+595 
-606 EMHKSKGRQL
+606 
-616 QKLRRQR
+616 
-623 DRVQVR
+623 
-629 VCHRRGTIHSR
+629 
-640 KYGTSTQGIRTRS
+640 
-653 YRYQWQLRARKS
+653 
-665 EIYIAQREPS
+665 
-675 EQALNRSE
+675 
-683 SLGPEILAVQ
+683 
-693 LQRSNTQAETRVD
+693 
-706 QTADHSG
+706 
-713 REESCQKE
+713 
-721 TQVLA
+721 
-726 TYSGKTR
+726 
-733 VYDIRNAGPHHRY
+733 
-746 TVSGKLVH
+746 
-754 NCGYGGSVGA
+754 CGYGGSVGA

-827 ILFIRLPSGRS
+827 ILFIRLPSGRR

-865 ESYGPKFVENCLAEG
+865 ESYGPKFVENI
-880 TQVLTDRGWI
+880 T
-890 EIQNV
+890 
-895 TTKDALWD
+895 
-903 GEQWVSHE
+903 
-911 GLINK
+911 
-916 GIQEVI
+916 
-922 NIDGALMTPDH
+922 
-933 KVLTQEG
+933 
-940 WKNAPSCKGL
+940 
-950 KRYEVKQ
+950 
-957 PNSDRVRRVEREE
+957 
-970 IPVEG
+970 
-975 KMRLWERVHHDCRA
+975 
-989 FFRRKAEILRLLER
+989 
-1003 KANKHCK
+1003 
-1010 RNPQALQTPFI
+1010 
-1021 PCLAFNEG
+1021 
-1029 TLHGSY
+1029 
-1035 SSSLGQ
+1035 
-1041 LWRQGNQS
+1041 
-1049 LRQMARIIRE
+1049 
-1059 FLGGYV
+1059 
-1065 TNLPERA
+1065 
-1072 NAGQNRREWELHS
+1072 
-1085 RELQMGGLQNPV
+1085 
-1097 QKQTSK
+1097 
-1103 YTDRY
+1103 
-1108 TLGQDN
+1108 
-1114 CERGCRSFRN
+1114 
-1124 RGHNAPLQNTAWL
+1124 
-1137 DDRYLVRKT
+1137 
-1146 GLKKQVYDLK
+1146 
-1156 NAGPNHRFTI
+1156 
-1166 KTEAGPMIV
+1166 
-1175 HNCVQAISRDL
+1175 QAISRDL

-1219 DICKKMAQVPEWADG
+1219 DICQKMAQVPEWAEG

>member
-1 MKFMSIDIET
+1 MKSISIDIES

-21 VYRYVDTDAFKI
+21 VYRYVDSPEFKI

-62 ALSDKSVTK
+62 ALSEKSVTK

-149 RVMPEEFPEDWETF
+149 RVLPEDFPEDWETF

-223 ENLMEKMRSLT
+223 KNLMEKMRSLT

-274 LIRKVLSLRLLIA
+274 LIRKVLSLRLLIS

-326 LQLQNLPQNHIENI
+326 LQLQNLPQNHIDNI
-340 ELVRELARRGDL
+340 ALVRELARRGDL
-352 EALSV
+352 DALSV

-397 LAGEEWRMKAFADGK
+397 LAGEEWRMRAFAEGK

-422 FGVPVVKHGING
+422 FGVPVVKHGVNG

-442 AELACIAEGQLV
+442 AELA
-454 LTNHGEKT
+454 
-462 IETVTTDDL
+462 
-471 VWDGEQ
+471 
-477 WVAHE
+477 
-482 GVIYRGIKEVMTY
+482 
-495 EGLTATPDHLVYV
+495 
-508 EGQKEPMDFRIATT
+508 
-522 RRAHLIQTAARGA
+522 
-535 ALWLGEDHISREKME
+535 
-550 RKIQPL
+550 
-556 LRADRMHRMPR
+556 
-567 ETMDRAE
+567 
-574 QSNCGKIE
+574 
-582 RLPELLTEESYTA
+582 
-595 LARQETNSSQT
+595 
-606 EMHKSKGRQL
+606 
-616 QKLRRQR
+616 
-623 DRVQVR
+623 
-629 VCHRRGTIHSR
+629 
-640 KYGTSTQGIRTRS
+640 
-653 YRYQWQLRARKS
+653 
-665 EIYIAQREPS
+665 
-675 EQALNRSE
+675 
-683 SLGPEILAVQ
+683 
-693 LQRSNTQAETRVD
+693 
-706 QTADHSG
+706 
-713 REESCQKE
+713 
-721 TQVLA
+721 
-726 TYSGKTR
+726 
-733 VYDIRNAGPHHRY
+733 
-746 TVSGKLVH
+746 
-754 NCGYGGSVGA
+754 CGYGGSVGA
-764 LKAFGADKMGLTET
+764 LKAFGADKMGLTEI

-796 LWWNVDRAIKQ
+796 LWWDVDRAIRQ

-865 ESYGPKFVENCLAEG
+865 ESYGPKFVENI
-880 TQVLTDRGWI
+880 T
-890 EIQNV
+890 
-895 TTKDALWD
+895 
-903 GEQWVSHE
+903 
-911 GLINK
+911 
-916 GIQEVI
+916 
-922 NIDGALMTPDH
+922 
-933 KVLTQEG
+933 
-940 WKNAPSCKGL
+940 
-950 KRYEVKQ
+950 
-957 PNSDRVRRVEREE
+957 
-970 IPVEG
+970 
-975 KMRLWERVHHDCRA
+975 
-989 FFRRKAEILRLLER
+989 
-1003 KANKHCK
+1003 
-1010 RNPQALQTPFI
+1010 
-1021 PCLAFNEG
+1021 
-1029 TLHGSY
+1029 
-1035 SSSLGQ
+1035 
-1041 LWRQGNQS
+1041 
-1049 LRQMARIIRE
+1049 
-1059 FLGGYV
+1059 
-1065 TNLPERA
+1065 
-1072 NAGQNRREWELHS
+1072 
-1085 RELQMGGLQNPV
+1085 
-1097 QKQTSK
+1097 
-1103 YTDRY
+1103 
-1108 TLGQDN
+1108 
-1114 CERGCRSFRN
+1114 
-1124 RGHNAPLQNTAWL
+1124 
-1137 DDRYLVRKT
+1137 
-1146 GLKKQVYDLK
+1146 
-1156 NAGPNHRFTI
+1156 
-1166 KTEAGPMIV
+1166 
-1175 HNCVQAISRDL
+1175 QAISRDL

-1199 ICMHIHDELVIEADS
+1199 ICMHIHDELVIEADK

-1219 DICKKMAQVPEWADG
+1219 DICQKMAQVPEWAEG